1 MDHSSLS
8 PLLTHLAALRRRA
21 LGLTI
26 CSALALGLAAGLMSV
41 LLWVLLEALF
51 FLSPPWR
58 TGLGLL
64 ALLSTGGMLAF
75 ALRRHLPVLLSQHR
89 FALFVE
95 RRCPPLQQRL
105 ISALELSDADS
116 AQHSPALLAAVR
128 ERAAELLR
136 AANPAQILDR
146 RPLYAYLR
154 LLGGAAAV
162 VLFCGALFGD
172 DLAQAAQR
180 CAHPLTAYERPP
192 RTLITVRPGNLE
204 IIKGEDATLQVH
216 FAGDKPRRARIVRR
230 ASAEAPYQI
239 EELVV
244 DRADSVT
251 YTFPQVQQS
260 FRYAIAVGDDRSPEY
275 EVRVID
281 PPAVKRLRLHYQYP
295 AYSRLPDRIE
305 EEGGDIQGLPG
316 TRVALEV
323 TANKPLSKAALVL
336 DDTLSLAAQLDG
348 ATARIA
354 LQIERPG
361 AYHIDLVDRKGAT
374 NRDPIR
380 YAIQMREDQKP
391 VVAITDP
398 GRDSDLP
405 ESLKVLLKAEASDDF
420 SVEEI
425 ALVYRVNNGSEQ
437 RRALPINPQR
447 EVLVSH
453 IWDLSAA
460 NLQLS
465 SGRSLLPEDR
475 IYYHLE
481 ALDNNQ
487 VAGPQ
492 KGQSR
497 QYVLRFPSLYE
508 LYSET
513 DQAQEEQLSSLEEL
527 AAEGQAHQEYIERV
541 RRELLKSEE
550 LSWEQKKELEST
562 LAAEAERARAV
573 EELAAELE
581 KTIDSMQDEGT
592 GSEELLDKLNH
603 IRELMGDIATPE
615 MQQALADLQKAA
627 TDPDP
632 RILAEALKRFNEDQ
646 QAFQQRL
653 DRTIAL
659 LEQVRTEQQLRA
671 IVEQAAELARRQSQI
686 NRELADGQSGLRQQL
701 QEGSLQRDTER
712 LAEQLQELSDSTAEQ
727 NPALSE
733 QLAHRAEDIETK
745 ALSERMRQMV
755 RQMRAKSPGEAQQT
769 GQALA
774 ADLDA
779 LAEDLQQMQDEYL
792 AAEKD
797 QLSREL
803 RRAMRDLVQLSQ
815 RQESLFTDARAQDG
829 STTRLSGSAELTV
842 EASPKSERTEVQFA
856 LMQGTSQ
863 VVERIAAVGRR
874 TLALTPNLS
883 ATIGYALREM
893 HDAAQRLGQRDVQG
907 AHHFQRKAMRYLNET
922 ALLLRESLDNL
933 AKAQTPSAFAE
944 AMQQLLGLSEQQSH
958 LNQASE
964 QAMGQMP
971 GPSLQQQIARL
982 SAQQQGLMQALDEIS
997 RSLRGY
1003 RGAQQRVQAIQDEM
1017 RDVLADLQRGRLTQ
1031 RTRQNQER
1039 IYQRMLDASRS
1050 IHSRG
1055 FDEKRRSITAT
1066 DQPYTGPTALPADRG
1081 QTPNLWREALRQA
1094 LAGPYPEEYRAL
1106 LRRYYDQIYQDLQT
1120 REAP

>member
-1 MDHSSLS
+1 MDHSPLS
-8 PLLTHLAALRRRA
+8 PLLTHLAALHRRA
-21 LGLTI
+21 LGLTL
-26 CSALALGLAAGLMSV
+26 CSTLTLALAAGLV
-41 LLWVLLEALF
+41 FALLWVLLEALF

-58 TGLGLL
+58 TGLGIL
-64 ALLSTGGMLAF
+64 ALLATGGVLAF
-75 ALRRHLPVLLSQHR
+75 ALRQHLPVLLSQHR

-105 ISALELSDADS
+105 ISALELSGTNPS
-116 AQHSPALLAAVR
+116 LHSPALLAAAS
-128 ERAAELLR
+128 ERAAALLR
-136 AANPAQILDR
+136 TADPAQILDR

-154 LLGGAAAV
+154 LLGGAVAV
-162 VLFCGALFGD
+162 ALLCGALFGD
-172 DLAQAAQR
+172 DLTQAAQR

-192 RTLITVRPGNLE
+192 RTLITVQPGDLE
-204 IIKGEDATLQVH
+204 VVKGEDATLQVY

-230 ASAEAPYQI
+230 PSAEAPYQI

-251 YTFPQVQQS
+251 YTFPQVQRS
-260 FRYAIAVGDDRSPEY
+260 FRYAIAVGNDRSPEY

-316 TRVALEV
+316 TRVAFQI
-323 TANKPLSKAALVL
+323 AASKPLSKAALVL
-336 DDTLSLAAQLDG
+336 DDTLSLSAQLDG
-348 ATARIA
+348 ATARVA
-354 LQIERPG
+354 FQIERTG
-361 AYHIDLVDRKGAT
+361 AYHIALVDRKGAT

-380 YAIQMREDQKP
+380 YAIQVREDQKP
-391 VVAITDP
+391 EVALVDP

-425 ALVYRVNNGSEQ
+425 ALVYRVNNGPEQ

-460 NLQLS
+460 NL
-465 SGRSLLPEDR
+465 LPEDR
-475 IYYHLE
+475 IYYQLE

-487 VAGPQ
+487 VSGPQ

-508 LYSET
+508 LYSEA
-513 DQAQEEQLSSLEEL
+513 DQAQGKQLSSLEEL

-541 RRELLKSEE
+541 RRELLKREE

-592 GSEELLDKLNH
+592 GTEELLDKLDH

-627 TDPDP
+627 SNPDP
-632 RILAEALKRFNEDQ
+632 QALADALKRFNEDQ

-701 QEGSLQRDTER
+701 QEASLQRDTER
-712 LAEQLQELSDSTAEQ
+712 LAEQLQELSASTAEQ
-727 NPALSE
+727 NPALAE
-733 QLAHRAEDIETK
+733 QLAHRAEDVESKT
-745 ALSERMRQMV
+745 LSERMRQMV
-755 RQMRAKSPGEAQQT
+755 RQMRAKSQGAAQQT

-779 LAEDLQQMQDEYL
+779 LAEDLQQLQDEYL

-815 RQESLFTDARAQDG
+815 RQESLFADARAQD
-829 STTRLSGSAELTV
+829 
-842 EASPKSERTEVQFA
+842 QFA
-856 LMQGTSQ
+856 LLQGTSQ
-863 VVERIAAVGRR
+863 VVERIAAVGQR
-874 TLALTPNLS
+874 TLALAPDLS
-883 ATIGYALREM
+883 ATIGYALRHM
-893 HDAAQRLGQRDVQG
+893 HDAAQRLGQRDAQG
-907 AHHFQRKAMRYLNET
+907 ALNPQRKAMRYLNET
-922 ALLLRESLDNL
+922 VLLLRESLDNL

-944 AMQQLLGLSEQQSH
+944 AMQQLLGLSEQQSQ

-971 GPSLQQQIARL
+971 GPGLQQQIARL

-997 RSLRGY
+997 RSLRGH
-1003 RGAQQRVQAIQDEM
+1003 RGAQQRVQAIQEEM
-1017 RDVLADLQRGRLTQ
+1017 RDVLADLQRGRLNQ

-1055 FDEKRRSITAT
+1055 FDEKRRSVTAT
-1066 DQPYTGPTALPADRG
+1066 DQPYAGPTALPADRG
-1081 QTPNLWREALRQA
+1081 QTPDLWREALRQA
-1094 LAGPYPEEYRAL
+1094 LAGPYPEEYRTL
-1106 LRRYYDQIYQDLQT
+1106 LRRYYDQIYQDLQE
-1120 REAP
+1120 RETP

>member
-1 MDHSSLS
+1 MDPLS
-8 PLLTHLAALRRRA
+8 PLLAHLAALRRRA

-26 CSALALGLAAGLMSV
+26 SSALALGLAAGLMSV
-41 LLWVLLEALF
+41 LLWVLLEAF
-51 FLSPPWR
+51 FFFTPPWR
-58 TGLGLL
+58 TSLGIL
-64 ALLSTGGMLAF
+64 ALLATGGALAF
-75 ALRRHLPVLLSQHR
+75 VLRRHLPVLLSQHR

-95 RRCPPLQQRL
+95 RRCTPLQQRL

-116 AQHSPALLAAVR
+116 AQHSPALLAATS
-128 ERAAELLR
+128 ERAAQLLR
-136 AANPAQILDR
+136 TADPSQILDR

-162 VLFCGALFGD
+162 ALLCGALFGD
-172 DLAQAAQR
+172 ELAQAAQR
-180 CAHPLTAYERPP
+180 CAHPLTTYERPP
-192 RTLITVRPGNLE
+192 RTLITVQPGDLE
-204 IIKGEDATLQVH
+204 VIKGDDATLQVH

-251 YTFPQVQQS
+251 YTFPQIQRS

-275 EVRVID
+275 EVRVIE
-281 PPAVKRLRLHYQYP
+281 PPAVTRLRLHYQYP
-295 AYSRLPDRIE
+295 AYSQLPDRIE
-305 EEGGDIQGLPG
+305 EEGGDIEGLPG
-316 TRVALEV
+316 TRVALEIA
-323 TANKPLSKAALVL
+323 TNKPLSKATLVL
-336 DDTLSLAAQLDG
+336 DDTLSIPAQLDA
-348 ATARIA
+348 ATARVA
-354 LQIERPG
+354 FQIERPG
-361 AYHIDLVDRKGAT
+361 AYHIALVDRKGAT

-380 YAIQMREDQKP
+380 YAIQMRTDQKP

-437 RRALPINPQR
+437 RLALPISPQR
-447 EVLVSH
+447 EVLISH

-460 NLQLS
+460 N
-465 SGRSLLPEDR
+465 LLPEDR

-508 LYSET
+508 LYSEA
-513 DQAQEEQLSSLEEL
+513 DQAQGEQLSSLEEL

-550 LSWEQKKELEST
+550 LSWEQKKELEAT
-562 LAAEAERARAV
+562 LEAEAERTRAV

-581 KTIDSMQDEGT
+581 KTIDSIKTEGT
-592 GSEELLDKLNH
+592 GSEELLDKLDH

-627 TDPDP
+627 SDPDP
-632 RILAEALKRFNEDQ
+632 QALAEALKRFNEDQ

-659 LEQVRTEQQLRA
+659 LEQVRAEQQLRA

-712 LAEQLQELSDSTAEQ
+712 LAEQLQDLSESTAEQ

-733 QLAHRAEDIETK
+733 QLAHRAEDIERK
-745 ALSERMRQMV
+745 ALAERMRQMV
-755 RQMRAKSPGEAQQT
+755 RQMRAKSPGAAQQS

-815 RQESLFTDARAQDG
+815 RQESLFADARAQD
-829 STTRLSGSAELTV
+829 
-842 EASPKSERTEVQFA
+842 QFA
-856 LMQGTSQ
+856 LLQGTSH

-874 TLALTPNLS
+874 TLALAPELS
-883 ATIGYALREM
+883 ATVGYALRDM

-907 AHHFQRKAMRYLNET
+907 ARHFQRKAMRYLNET
-922 ALLLRESLDNL
+922 VLLLRESLDNL

-944 AMQQLLGLSEQQSH
+944 AMQQLLGLSEQQSQ

-971 GPSLQQQIARL
+971 GPGLQQQIARL
-982 SAQQQGLMQALDEIS
+982 SAQQQGLMQALDEIA
-997 RSLRGY
+997 RSLRGH

-1017 RDVLADLQRGRLTQ
+1017 QDVLADLQRGRLTQ
-1031 RTRQNQER
+1031 RTQQNQER

-1066 DQPYTGPTALPADRG
+1066 DQPYAGPTASPTDRG
-1081 QTPNLWREALRQA
+1081 QTPDLWREALRQA

-1106 LRRYYDQIYQDLQT
+1106 LRRYYDQIYQDLQA

>member
-8 PLLTHLAALRRRA
+8 PLLAHLAALRRRA

-26 CSALALGLAAGLMSV
+26 SSALALGLAAGLMSV
-41 LLWVLLEALF
+41 LLWVLLEAF
-51 FLSPPWR
+51 FFFAPPWR
-58 TGLGLL
+58 TSLGIL
-64 ALLSTGGMLAF
+64 ALLATGGALAF
-75 ALRRHLPVLLSQHR
+75 VLRRHLPVLLSQHR

-95 RRCPPLQQRL
+95 RRCTPLQQRL
-105 ISALELSDADS
+105 ISALELSGTDQS
-116 AQHSPALLAAVR
+116 LHSPTLLAATS
-128 ERAAELLR
+128 ERAAQLLR
-136 AANPAQILDR
+136 TADPSQILDR
-146 RPLYAYLR
+146 RPLYTYLR
-154 LLGGAAAV
+154 LLGGSVAV
-162 VLFCGALFGD
+162 ALLCGALFGD
-172 DLAQAAQR
+172 ELAQAAQR

-192 RTLITVRPGNLE
+192 RTLITVQPGDLE
-204 IIKGEDATLQVH
+204 VIKGEDATLQVH

-230 ASAEAPYQI
+230 ASIEAPYQT

-251 YTFPQVQQS
+251 YTFPQVQRS

-275 EVRVID
+275 EVRVIE
-281 PPAVKRLRLHYQYP
+281 PPAVTRLRLHYQYP
-295 AYSRLPDRIE
+295 AYSQLPDRIE
-305 EEGGDIQGLPG
+305 EEGGDIEGLPG
-316 TRVALEV
+316 TRVALEIA
-323 TANKPLSKAALVL
+323 TNKPLSKATLVL
-336 DDTLSLAAQLDG
+336 DDTLSIPAQLDA
-348 ATARIA
+348 ATARVA
-354 LQIERPG
+354 FQIERPG
-361 AYHIDLVDRKGAT
+361 AYHIALVDRKGAT

-380 YAIQMREDQKP
+380 YAIQMRADQKP
-391 VVAITDP
+391 EVAITDP

-425 ALVYRVNNGSEQ
+425 ALVYRVNSGPEQ
-437 RRALPINPQR
+437 HLALPITPQR

-460 NLQLS
+460 N
-465 SGRSLLPEDR
+465 LLPEDR

-508 LYSET
+508 LYSEA
-513 DQAQEEQLSSLEEL
+513 DQSQEEQLSSLEEL

-562 LAAEAERARAV
+562 LEAEAERARAV

-581 KTIDSMQDEGT
+581 KTIDSMKTEGT
-592 GSEELLDKLNH
+592 GSEELLDKLDH

-627 TDPDP
+627 SNPDP
-632 RILAEALKRFNEDQ
+632 QALAEALKRFNEDQ

-712 LAEQLQELSDSTAEQ
+712 LAEQLQDLSESTAEQ

-733 QLAHRAEDIETK
+733 QLAHRAEDIERK
-745 ALSERMRQMV
+745 ALAERMRQMV
-755 RQMRAKSPGEAQQT
+755 RQMRAKSPGAAQQS

-815 RQESLFTDARAQDG
+815 RQESLFADARAQD
-829 STTRLSGSAELTV
+829 
-842 EASPKSERTEVQFA
+842 QFA
-856 LMQGTSQ
+856 LMQGTSH

-874 TLALTPNLS
+874 TLALAPELS
-883 ATIGYALREM
+883 ATVGYALRDM

-922 ALLLRESLDNL
+922 VLLLRESLDNL

-944 AMQQLLGLSEQQSH
+944 AMQQLLGLSEQQSQ

-971 GPSLQQQIARL
+971 GPGLQQQIARL
-982 SAQQQGLMQALDEIS
+982 SAQQQGLMQALDEIA
-997 RSLRGY
+997 RSLRGH
-1003 RGAQQRVQAIQDEM
+1003 RGAQQRVQAIQEEM

-1066 DQPYTGPTALPADRG
+1066 DQPYAGPTASPTDRG
-1081 QTPNLWREALRQA
+1081 QTPDLWREALRQA

-1106 LRRYYDQIYQDLQT
+1106 LRRYYDQIYQDLQA

>member
-8 PLLTHLAALRRRA
+8 PLLAHLAALRRRA
-21 LGLTI
+21 LGLTL
-26 CSALALGLAAGLMSV
+26 CSTLALALAAGLV
-41 LLWVLLEALF
+41 FALLWVLLEALF

-58 TGLGLL
+58 TGLGIL
-64 ALLSTGGMLAF
+64 ALLGTGGALAF
-75 ALRRHLPVLLSQHR
+75 ALKRHLPVLLSQHR

-105 ISALELSDADS
+105 ISTLELSGTDPS
-116 AQHSPALLAAVR
+116 LHSPALLAAAS
-128 ERAAELLR
+128 ERAAAFLR
-136 AANPAQILDR
+136 AADPAQILDR

-154 LLGGAAAV
+154 LLGGAAAL
-162 VLFCGALFGD
+162 VLLCGSLFGD

-180 CAHPLTAYERPP
+180 CAHPLTTYERPP
-192 RTLITVRPGNLE
+192 RTLIAVQPGDLE
-204 IIKGEDATLQVH
+204 VIKGDDATLQVY

-230 ASAEAPYQI
+230 PSTEAPYQI

-251 YTFPQVQQS
+251 YIFPQVQRS

-354 LQIERPG
+354 LQIERTG

-380 YAIQMREDQKP
+380 YAIQVREDQKP

-447 EVLVSH
+447 EMLVSH

-460 NLQLS
+460 N
-465 SGRSLLPEDR
+465 LLPEDR

-487 VAGPQ
+487 VSGPQ

-508 LYSET
+508 LYSEA

-581 KTIDSMQDEGT
+581 KTIDSMKDEGT
-592 GSEELLDKLNH
+592 GSEELLDKLDH

-615 MQQALADLQKAA
+615 MQQALAELQKAA

-632 RILAEALKRFNEDQ
+632 QALADALKRFNEDQ

-686 NRELADGQSGLRQQL
+686 NHELAAGQSGLRQQL

-712 LAEQLQELSDSTAEQ
+712 LAEQLRELSASTAEQ

-733 QLAHRAEDIETK
+733 QLARRAEDVESK

-755 RQMRAKSPGEAQQT
+755 RQMRAKSPDAAQQT

-779 LAEDLQQMQDEYL
+779 LAEDLQQLQDDYL
-792 AAEKD
+792 AGEKD

-815 RQESLFTDARAQDG
+815 RQESLFADARAQD
-829 STTRLSGSAELTV
+829 
-842 EASPKSERTEVQFA
+842 QFA
-856 LMQGTSQ
+856 LVQGTSQ

-874 TLALTPNLS
+874 TLALAPDMS

-893 HDAAQRLGQRDVQG
+893 HDAALRLGQRDVQR
-907 AHHFQRKAMRYLNET
+907 ARHPQRKAMRYLNET
-922 ALLLRESLDNL
+922 VLLLRESLDNL

-944 AMQQLLGLSEQQSH
+944 AMQQLLGLSEQQSQ

-997 RSLRGY
+997 RSLRGH
-1003 RGAQQRVQAIQDEM
+1003 RGAQQRVQAIRDEM
-1017 RDVLADLQRGRLTQ
+1017 RDVLTDLQRGRLTQ

-1066 DQPYTGPTALPADRG
+1066 DQPYTGPTALPTDRG
-1081 QTPNLWREALRQA
+1081 QPPDLWREALRQA

>member
-1 MDHSSLS
+1 MANPHLQPILA
-8 PLLTHLAALRRRA
+8 PLTALRRRA
-21 LGLTI
+21 FV
-26 CSALALGLAAGLMSV
+26 LALGSGVALCLAAGLGLG

-58 TGLGLL
+58 TGLGAL
-64 ALLSTGGMLAF
+64 ALLATGGVLAF

-105 ISALELSDADS
+105 ISALELSDTAS
-116 AQHSPALLAAVR
+116 TLHSPALLAAAS
-128 ERAAELLR
+128 EQAAALLR
-136 AANPAQILDR
+136 AADPSQILDR
-146 RPLYAYLR
+146 GPLHTYLR
-154 LLGGAAAV
+154 LLGGVAAV
-162 VLFCGALFGD
+162 VLLCGVLFGD
-172 DLAQAAQR
+172 ELAQAAQR

-192 RTLITVRPGNLE
+192 RTLITVQPGDLE
-204 IIKGEDATLQVH
+204 IVKGEDATLQVH
-216 FAGDKPRRARIVRR
+216 FAGHKPRRARIVRR
-230 ASAEAPYQI
+230 ASAEAPYQS

-251 YTFPQVQQS
+251 YTFPQVQRS

-281 PPAVKRLRLHYQYP
+281 PPAVKHLRLHYQYP
-295 AYSRLPDRIE
+295 AYSQLPDRIE

-316 TRVALEV
+316 TRVTLEIA
-323 TANKPLSKAALVL
+323 ANKPLSKAAMVL
-336 DDTLSLAAQLDG
+336 DNTLSLSAQLDG
-348 ATARIA
+348 ATARVA
-354 LQIERPG
+354 FQIERPG
-361 AYHIDLVDRKGAT
+361 AYHIALVDRKGVQ

-380 YAIQMREDQKP
+380 YAIQVREDQKP
-391 VVAITDP
+391 EVAIVDP

-405 ESLKVLLKAEASDDF
+405 ESLKVLLKAEATDDF

-425 ALVYRVNNGSEQ
+425 ALVYRVNSGPEQ
-437 RRALPINPQR
+437 HRALPISPQR

-460 NLQLS
+460 
-465 SGRSLLPEDR
+465 SLLPEDR

-481 ALDNNQ
+481 AFDNNQ

-508 LYSET
+508 LYSEA
-513 DQAQEEQLSSLEEL
+513 DQAQGEQLSSLEEL
-527 AAEGQAHQEYIERV
+527 ATQGQAHQEYIERV

-550 LSWEQKKELEST
+550 LSWEQKKELEAT

-581 KTIDSMQDEGT
+581 KTIDSMKAEGT
-592 GSEELLDKLNH
+592 GSEELLDKLDH

-627 TDPDP
+627 SNPDP
-632 RILAEALKRFNEDQ
+632 QALADALKRFNEDQ

-701 QEGSLQRDTER
+701 QEASLQRDTER
-712 LAEQLQELSDSTAEQ
+712 LAEQLQELSASTAEQ
-727 NPALSE
+727 NPALAE
-733 QLAHRAEDIETK
+733 QLAHRAEDIESKT
-745 ALSERMRQMV
+745 LSERMRQMV
-755 RQMRAKSPGEAQQT
+755 RQMRAKSQGAAQQT

-774 ADLDA
+774 ADLDS
-779 LAEDLQQMQDEYL
+779 LAENLQQLQDEYL

-815 RQESLFTDARAQDG
+815 RQESLFADARAQD
-829 STTRLSGSAELTV
+829 
-842 EASPKSERTEVQFA
+842 QFA
-856 LMQGTSQ
+856 LLQGTSQ
-863 VVERIAAVGRR
+863 VVERIAAVGQR
-874 TLALTPNLS
+874 TLALAPDLS
-883 ATIGYALREM
+883 ATIGYALRHM
-893 HDAAQRLGQRDVQG
+893 HDAAQRLGQRDAQG
-907 AHHFQRKAMRYLNET
+907 ALNPQRKAMRYLNET
-922 ALLLRESLDNL
+922 VLLLRESLDNL

-944 AMQQLLGLSEQQSH
+944 AMQQLLGLSEQQSQ

-971 GPSLQQQIARL
+971 GPGLQQQIARL

-997 RSLRGY
+997 RSLRGH
-1003 RGAQQRVQAIQDEM
+1003 RGAQQRVQAIQGEM
-1017 RDVLADLQRGRLTQ
+1017 RDVLADLQRGRLNQ

-1066 DQPYTGPTALPADRG
+1066 DQPYAGPAALPADRG
-1081 QTPNLWREALRQA
+1081 QTPDLWREALRQA

-1106 LRRYYDQIYQDLQT
+1106 LRRYYDQIYQDLQE

>member
-1 MDHSSLS
+1 MDHSALS

-26 CSALALGLAAGLMSV
+26 CSALALGLAAGLVSV

-51 FLSPPWR
+51 FLSPLWR
-58 TGLGLL
+58 TGLGIL
-64 ALLSTGGMLAF
+64 AFLATGGVLAF
-75 ALRRHLPVLLSQHR
+75 ALKRHLPVLLSQHR

-116 AQHSPALLAAVR
+116 ARHSPALLAAVR

-154 LLGGAAAV
+154 LLGGATAV
-162 VLFCGALFGD
+162 ALLCGALFGD

-192 RTLITVRPGNLE
+192 RTLITIQPGDLE
-204 IIKGEDATLQVH
+204 VIKGDDATLQVH
-216 FAGDKPRRARIVRR
+216 FAGDKPRRARIERR
-230 ASAEAPYQI
+230 PSAEAPYQT

-244 DRADSVT
+244 DRADSVA
-251 YTFPQVQQS
+251 YTFPQVQRS

-295 AYSRLPDRIE
+295 AYSQLPDRIE

-316 TRVALEV
+316 TRVALEIA
-323 TANKPLSKAALVL
+323 ANKPLSKATLVL
-336 DDTLSLAAQLDG
+336 DDTLSVAAQLDG
-348 ATARIA
+348 ATARVA
-354 LQIERPG
+354 FQIDRPG
-361 AYHIDLVDRKGAT
+361 AYHIALVDRKGAT

-380 YAIQMREDQKP
+380 YAIQVREDQKP
-391 VVAITDP
+391 VVAIVDP

-420 SVEEI
+420 SVEKI

-437 RRALPINPQR
+437 RRALPINPSAELRSKPQR
-447 EVLVSH
+447 EVLISH

-460 NLQLS
+460 N
-465 SGRSLLPEDR
+465 LLPEDR

-508 LYSET
+508 LYSEA
-513 DQAQEEQLSSLEEL
+513 DQAQEEQLSSLDEL

-592 GSEELLDKLNH
+592 GSEELLDKLDH

-627 TDPDP
+627 SDPDP
-632 RILAEALKRFNEDQ
+632 RVLAEALKRFNEDQ

-712 LAEQLQELSDSTAEQ
+712 LAEQLRELSDSTAEQ

-733 QLAHRAEDIETK
+733 QLSQRAEDVERK
-745 ALSERMRQMV
+745 ALAERMRQMV
-755 RQMRAKSPGEAQQT
+755 RQMRAKSPGAAQQS

-774 ADLDA
+774 EDLDA

-815 RQESLFTDARAQDG
+815 RQESLFADARAQD
-829 STTRLSGSAELTV
+829 
-842 EASPKSERTEVQFA
+842 QFA
-856 LMQGTSQ
+856 LMQGTSH

-874 TLALTPNLS
+874 TLALAPDLR
-883 ATIGYALREM
+883 ATVGYALRDM
-893 HDAAQRLGQRDVQG
+893 QHAAQRLGQRDVQG
-907 AHHFQRKAMRYLNET
+907 ARHFQRKAMRYINET
-922 ALLLRESLDNL
+922 VLLLRESLDNL

-944 AMQQLLGLSEQQSH
+944 AMQQLLGLSEQQSQ

-971 GPSLQQQIARL
+971 GPALQRQVARL
-982 SAQQQGLMQALDEIS
+982 SAQQQGLMRALDEIA
-997 RSLRGY
+997 RSLRGH

-1055 FDEKRRSITAT
+1055 FDEKRRSITAI
-1066 DQPYTGPTALPADRG
+1066 DQPYAGPTTLTADRG
-1081 QTPNLWREALRQA
+1081 QTPDLWREALRQA

-1106 LRRYYDQIYQDLQT
+1106 LRRYYDQIYQDLQV
-1120 REAP
+1120 RESP

>member
-26 CSALALGLAAGLMSV
+26 CSALALALAAGLMSV

-51 FLSPPWR
+51 FFSPPWR
-58 TGLGLL
+58 TGLGVL
-64 ALLSTGGMLAF
+64 ALLATGGVLAF
-75 ALRRHLPVLLSQHR
+75 ALKRHLPVLLSQHR

-105 ISALELSDADS
+105 ISALELSDTAPS
-116 AQHSPALLAAVR
+116 FHSPALLAAVR
-128 ERAAELLR
+128 ERATALLR
-136 AANPAQILDR
+136 TANPAQILDR

-162 VLFCGALFGD
+162 VLLCGALFGN
-172 DLAQAAQR
+172 DLVQAAQR

-192 RTLITVRPGNLE
+192 RTLITVQPGNLE
-204 IIKGEDATLQVH
+204 IIKGDDATLQVH
-216 FAGDKPRRARIVRR
+216 FAGDKPRRARIERR
-230 ASAEAPYQI
+230 PSAEAPYQT

-244 DRADSVT
+244 DRADSVA
-251 YTFPQVQQS
+251 YTFPQVQRS

-295 AYSRLPDRIE
+295 AYSQLPDRIE

-316 TRVALEV
+316 TRVALEIA
-323 TANKPLSKAALVL
+323 ANKPLSKATLVL
-336 DDTLSLAAQLDG
+336 DDTLSIAAQLDG
-348 ATARIA
+348 ATARVA
-354 LQIERPG
+354 FQIDRPG
-361 AYHIDLVDRKGAT
+361 AYHITLVDRKGAT

-380 YAIQMREDQKP
+380 YAIQVREDQKP
-391 VVAITDP
+391 EVAIVDP

-437 RRALPINPQR
+437 RRALPINPSAELRTSASSVESSKPQR
-447 EVLVSH
+447 EVLISY

-460 NLQLS
+460 N
-465 SGRSLLPEDR
+465 LLPEDR

-487 VAGPQ
+487 VSGPQ

-508 LYSET
+508 LYSEA
-513 DQAQEEQLSSLEEL
+513 DQAQEEQLSSLDEL

-592 GSEELLDKLNH
+592 GSEELLDKLDH

-627 TDPDP
+627 SNPDP
-632 RILAEALKRFNEDQ
+632 RVLAEALKRFNEDQ

-733 QLAHRAEDIETK
+733 QLAHRAEDVENK

-779 LAEDLQQMQDEYL
+779 LAEDLQQMQDEYR

-803 RRAMRDLVQLSQ
+803 RRAMRALVQLSQ
-815 RQESLFTDARAQDG
+815 RQESLFADARAQD
-829 STTRLSGSAELTV
+829 
-842 EASPKSERTEVQFA
+842 QFA

-874 TLALTPNLS
+874 TLALAPDLR
-883 ATIGYALREM
+883 ATVGYALRDM
-893 HDAAQRLGQRDVQG
+893 QHAAQRLGQRDVQG
-907 AHHFQRKAMRYLNET
+907 ARHFQRKAMRYINET
-922 ALLLRESLDNL
+922 VLLLRESLDNL

-944 AMQQLLGLSEQQSH
+944 AMQQLLGLSEQQSQ

-971 GPSLQQQIARL
+971 GPALQRQVARL
-982 SAQQQGLMQALDEIS
+982 SAQQQGLMRALDEIA
-997 RSLRGY
+997 RSLRGH

-1066 DQPYTGPTALPADRG
+1066 DQPYAGPTTLPADRG
-1081 QTPNLWREALRQA
+1081 QTPDLWREALRQA

-1106 LRRYYDQIYQDLQT
+1106 LRRYYDQIYQDLQA

>member
-26 CSALALGLAAGLMSV
+26 FSALALGLAAGLMSV

-51 FLSPPWR
+51 FFSPPWR
-58 TGLGLL
+58 TGLGIL
-64 ALLSTGGMLAF
+64 ALLATGGTLAF
-75 ALRRHLPVLLSQHR
+75 ALKRHLPVLLSQHR

-105 ISALELSDADS
+105 ISALELSDTDPS
-116 AQHSPALLAAVR
+116 LHSPALLAAAS
-128 ERAAELLR
+128 ERAAALLR

-146 RPLYAYLR
+146 QPLYAYLR
-154 LLGGAAAV
+154 LLGSATAV
-162 VLFCGALFGD
+162 VLLCGALFGN

-216 FAGDKPRRARIVRR
+216 FAGDKPRRARIARR

-251 YTFPQVQQS
+251 YTFPQVQRS
-260 FRYAIAVGDDRSPEY
+260 FHYAIAVGDDRSPEY

-295 AYSRLPDRIE
+295 AYSQLPDRIE
-305 EEGGDIQGLPG
+305 EESGDIQGLPG
-316 TRVALEV
+316 TRVALEI

-354 LQIERPG
+354 LQIERTG

-380 YAIQMREDQKP
+380 YAIQVREDQKP

-405 ESLKVLLKAEASDDF
+405 EALKVLLKAEASDDF

-425 ALVYRVNNGSEQ
+425 ALVYRVNNSPEQ
-437 RRALPINPQR
+437 RQVLSINPQR
-447 EVLVSH
+447 EVLVSY

-460 NLQLS
+460 N
-465 SGRSLLPEDR
+465 LLPEDR

-508 LYSET
+508 LYAEA

-592 GSEELLDKLNH
+592 GSEELLDKLDH

-615 MQQALADLQKAA
+615 MQQALAELQKAA

-632 RILAEALKRFNEDQ
+632 QALADALKRFNEDQ

-671 IVEQAAELARRQSQI
+671 IVEQAEELARRQSQI

-712 LAEQLQELSDSTAEQ
+712 LAEQLQELSASTAEQ

-733 QLAHRAEDIETK
+733 QLAHRAEDVENK
-745 ALSERMRQMV
+745 ALAERMRQMV
-755 RQMRAKSPGEAQQT
+755 RQMRAKSPSAAQQT

-815 RQESLFTDARAQDG
+815 RQESLFGNARAEDG
-829 STTRLSGSAELTV
+829 STEL
-842 EASPKSERTEVQFA
+842 AQVQFA

-874 TLALTPNLS
+874 TLALAPNLS

-907 AHHFQRKAMRYLNET
+907 ARHPQRKAMRYLNET
-922 ALLLRESLDNL
+922 VLLLRESLDNL

-944 AMQQLLGLSEQQSH
+944 AMQQLLGLSEQQSQ

-964 QAMGQMP
+964 QAMGRMP

-997 RSLRGY
+997 RSLRGH
-1003 RGAQQRVQAIQDEM
+1003 RGAQQRVQVIQDEM

-1066 DQPYTGPTALPADRG
+1066 DQPYAGPTALPTDRG
-1081 QTPNLWREALRQA
+1081 QTPDLWREALRQA

-1106 LRRYYDQIYQDLQT
+1106 LRRYYDQIYQDLQA

>member
-1 MDHSSLS
+1 MQ
-8 PLLTHLAALRRRA
+8 P
-21 LGLTI
+21 
-26 CSALALGLAAGLMSV
+26 LALPSKSIARV
-41 LLWVLLEALF
+41 RTT
-51 FLSPPWR
+51 SP
-58 TGLGLL
+58 
-64 ALLSTGGMLAF
+64 
-75 ALRRHLPVLLSQHR
+75 
-89 FALFVE
+89 
-95 RRCPPLQQRL
+95 
-105 ISALELSDADS
+105 
-116 AQHSPALLAAVR
+116 SPIA
-128 ERAAELLR
+128 
-136 AANPAQILDR
+136 
-146 RPLYAYLR
+146 
-154 LLGGAAAV
+154 
-162 VLFCGALFGD
+162 
-172 DLAQAAQR
+172 
-180 CAHPLTAYERPP
+180 
-192 RTLITVRPGNLE
+192 
-204 IIKGEDATLQVH
+204 
-216 FAGDKPRRARIVRR
+216 RARQT
-230 ASAEAPYQI
+230 ATPSATP
-239 EELVV
+239 
-244 DRADSVT
+244 
-251 YTFPQVQQS
+251 
-260 FRYAIAVGDDRSPEY
+260 
-275 EVRVID
+275 
-281 PPAVKRLRLHYQYP
+281 
-295 AYSRLPDRIE
+295 
-305 EEGGDIQGLPG
+305 
-316 TRVALEV
+316 
-323 TANKPLSKAALVL
+323 SKCA
-336 DDTLSLAAQLDG
+336 
-348 ATARIA
+348 
-354 LQIERPG
+354 
-361 AYHIDLVDRKGAT
+361 K
-374 NRDPIR
+374 
-380 YAIQMREDQKP
+380 DQKP

-420 SVEEI
+420 SVEKI
-425 ALVYRVNNGSEQ
+425 ALVYQVNNGPEQ
-437 RRALPINPQR
+437 HRALPINPQR

-460 NLQLS
+460 NL
-465 SGRSLLPEDR
+465 LPEDR

-487 VAGPQ
+487 VSGPQ

-508 LYSET
+508 LYSEA

-581 KTIDSMQDEGT
+581 KTIDSMKDEGT
-592 GSEELLDKLNH
+592 GSEDLLDKLDH

-632 RILAEALKRFNEDQ
+632 QALADALKRFNEDQ

-712 LAEQLQELSDSTAEQ
+712 LAEQLQELSASTAEQ

-733 QLAHRAEDIETK
+733 QLAHRAEDVESK
-745 ALSERMRQMV
+745 ALAERMRQMV
-755 RQMRAKSPGEAQQT
+755 RQMRAKSPSAAQQT

-779 LAEDLQQMQDEYL
+779 LAEDLQQMQDAYL
-792 AAEKD
+792 AGEKD

-815 RQESLFTDARAQDG
+815 RQESLFADASAQD
-829 STTRLSGSAELTV
+829 
-842 EASPKSERTEVQFA
+842 QFA

-874 TLALTPNLS
+874 TLALAPDMS

-907 AHHFQRKAMRYLNET
+907 ARASPEEGHALSQRDRSTPAREPRQPRQGADPFGLCRGHAAVARPLRT
-922 ALLLRESLDNL
+922 AEP
-933 AKAQTPSAFAE
+933 AQPSIRTGHGPDCPA
-944 AMQQLLGLSEQQSH
+944 LHSSSKSR
-958 LNQASE
+958 AS
-964 QAMGQMP
+964 AP
-971 GPSLQQQIARL
+971 
-982 SAQQQGLMQALDEIS
+982 QQQGLMQALDEIA
-997 RSLRGY
+997 RSLRGH

-1017 RDVLADLQRGRLTQ
+1017 RDVLADLQRGRLNQ

-1055 FDEKRRSITAT
+1055 FDEKRRSITAI
-1066 DQPYTGPTALPADRG
+1066 DQPYAGPTALPATRG
-1081 QTPNLWREALRQA
+1081 QTPDLWREALRQA

>member
-1 MDHSSLS
+1 MDHSSLP

-58 TGLGLL
+58 TGLGIL
-64 ALLSTGGMLAF
+64 ALLATGGVLAF
-75 ALRRHLPVLLSQHR
+75 ALKRHLPVLLSQHR

-116 AQHSPALLAAVR
+116 TRHSPALLTAAS
-128 ERAAELLR
+128 ERAVALLR
-136 AANPAQILDR
+136 VANPAQILDR

-154 LLGGAAAV
+154 LLGGAVAIA
-162 VLFCGALFGD
+162 LLCGALFGD

-192 RTLITVRPGNLE
+192 RTLITVQPGDLE
-204 IIKGEDATLQVH
+204 VIKGDDATLQVH
-216 FAGDKPRRARIVRR
+216 FAGDKPRRARIERR
-230 ASAEAPYQI
+230 PSAEAPYQT

-244 DRADSVT
+244 DRADSVA
-251 YTFPQVQQS
+251 YTFPQVQRS

-295 AYSRLPDRIE
+295 AYSQLPDRIE

-316 TRVALEV
+316 TRVALEIA
-323 TANKPLSKAALVL
+323 ANKPLSKATLVL
-336 DDTLSLAAQLDG
+336 DDTLSIAARLDG
-348 ATARIA
+348 ATARVA
-354 LQIERPG
+354 FQIERTG
-361 AYHIDLVDRKGAT
+361 AYHIALVDRKGAT

-380 YAIQMREDQKP
+380 YAIQVREDQKP
-391 VVAITDP
+391 VVAIVDP

-437 RRALPINPQR
+437 RRALPISPSAPQR
-447 EVLVSH
+447 EVLISH

-460 NLQLS
+460 N
-465 SGRSLLPEDR
+465 LLPEDR

-508 LYSET
+508 LYSEA
-513 DQAQEEQLSSLEEL
+513 DQAQEEQLSSLDEL

-592 GSEELLDKLNH
+592 GSEELLDKLDH

-627 TDPDP
+627 SNPDS
-632 RILAEALKRFNEDQ
+632 RVLAEALKRFNEDQ

-712 LAEQLQELSDSTAEQ
+712 LAEQLQDLSDSTAEQ

-733 QLAHRAEDIETK
+733 QLAHRAEDVERK
-745 ALSERMRQMV
+745 ALAERMRQMV
-755 RQMRAKSPGEAQQT
+755 RQMRAKSPGAAQQS

-792 AAEKD
+792 TGEKD

-815 RQESLFTDARAQDG
+815 RQESLFADARAQD
-829 STTRLSGSAELTV
+829 
-842 EASPKSERTEVQFA
+842 QFA
-856 LMQGTSQ
+856 LMQGTSH

-874 TLALTPNLS
+874 TLALAPDLR
-883 ATIGYALREM
+883 ATVGYALRDM
-893 HDAAQRLGQRDVQG
+893 QHAAQRLGQRDVQG
-907 AHHFQRKAMRYLNET
+907 ARHFQRKAMRYLNET
-922 ALLLRESLDNL
+922 VLLLRESLDNL

-944 AMQQLLGLSEQQSH
+944 AMQQLLGLSEQQSQ

-982 SAQQQGLMQALDEIS
+982 SAQQRGLMQALDEIA
-997 RSLRGY
+997 RSLRGH

-1066 DQPYTGPTALPADRG
+1066 DQPYAGPTTLTADRE
-1081 QTPNLWREALRQA
+1081 QPPDLWREALRQA

-1106 LRRYYDQIYQDLQT
+1106 LRRYYDQIYQDLQV

>member
-1 MDHSSLS
+1 MLNSTSLPS
-8 PLLTHLAALRRRA
+8 LLAHLRRRA
-21 LGLTI
+21 VLLTA
-26 CSALALGLAAGLMSV
+26 CAALALALAVGLGLA

-51 FLSPPWR
+51 FLAPPWR
-58 TGLGLL
+58 TGLGVL
-64 ALLSTGGMLAF
+64 ALVGTGSALAF
-75 ALRRHLPVLLSQHR
+75 FLRRHLPVLLSPHR

-105 ISALELSDADS
+105 ISALELSDADATS
-116 AQHSPALLAAVR
+116 HSPELLAAATDQAV
-128 ERAAELLR
+128 ALLR

-146 RPLYAYLR
+146 RPLYAQLR
-154 LLGGAAAV
+154 LLGGSVAV
-162 VLFCGALFGD
+162 VLLGGILWSD

-192 RTLITVRPGNLE
+192 RTLITVQPGNLE
-204 IIKGEDATLQVH
+204 IVKGDDATLQVH
-216 FAGDKPRRARIVRR
+216 FAGDKPRRARIMRR
-230 ASAEAPYQI
+230 ASTEAPYQI

-244 DRADSVT
+244 DRADSVA
-251 YTFPQVQQS
+251 YAFPRVQRS

-295 AYSRLPDRIE
+295 AYSELPDRIE
-305 EEGGDIQGLPG
+305 EGGGDIEGLPG
-316 TRVALEV
+316 TRVSLEIA
-323 TANKPLSKAALVL
+323 ANKSLSKATLVL
-336 DDTLSLAAQLDG
+336 DDTLSIAAQLDG
-348 ATARIA
+348 ATARVA
-354 LQIERPG
+354 FQIERTG
-361 AYHIDLVDRKGAT
+361 AYHIALVDRKGAT

-437 RRALPINPQR
+437 RLALPINPSAELRTSASSVESSKPQR
-447 EVLVSH
+447 EVLISH

-460 NLQLS
+460 NLRLS

-481 ALDNNQ
+481 AFDNNQ

-508 LYSET
+508 LYSEA

-527 AAEGQAHQEYIERV
+527 AAEGQAHQEYIEQV

-562 LAAEAERARAV
+562 LTAEAERARAV

-581 KTIDSMQDEGT
+581 KTIDAMQDEGT
-592 GSEELLDKLNH
+592 GSEELLDKLDH

-627 TDPDP
+627 SNPDP
-632 RILAEALKRFNEDQ
+632 QALAEALKRFNEDQ

-712 LAEQLQELSDSTAEQ
+712 LAEQLQDLSDSTAEQ

-733 QLAHRAEDIETK
+733 QLAHRSEDIERK
-745 ALSERMRQMV
+745 ALAERMRQMV
-755 RQMRAKSPGEAQQT
+755 RQMRAKSPSAAQQS

-792 AAEKD
+792 AGAKD

-815 RQESLFTDARAQDG
+815 RQESLFGDSRAED
-829 STTRLSGSAELTV
+829 
-842 EASPKSERTEVQFA
+842 QFA
-856 LMQGTSQ
+856 LMQGTSH

-874 TLALTPNLS
+874 TLALAPELS
-883 ATIGYALREM
+883 ATVGYALRDM
-893 HDAAQRLGQRDVQG
+893 QHAAQRLGQRDVQG

-922 ALLLRESLDNL
+922 VLLLRESLDNL

-944 AMQQLLGLSEQQSH
+944 AMQQLLGLSEQQSQ

-971 GPSLQQQIARL
+971 GSGLQQQIARL
-982 SAQQQGLMQALDEIS
+982 SAQQRGLMQALDEVA
-997 RSLRGY
+997 RSLRGH

-1066 DQPYTGPTALPADRG
+1066 DQPYAGPTALPADRR
-1081 QTPNLWREALRQA
+1081 QTPDLWREALRQA

-1106 LRRYYDQIYQDLQT
+1106 LRRYYDQIYQDLQAARLSLPKS
-1120 REAP
+1120 RESP

>member
-26 CSALALGLAAGLMSV
+26 FSALALGLAAGLVSV

-58 TGLGLL
+58 TGLGIL
-64 ALLSTGGMLAF
+64 ALLATGGALAF
-75 ALRRHLPVLLSQHR
+75 ALERHLPVLLSQHR

-95 RRCPPLQQRL
+95 RRWPPLQQRL
-105 ISALELSDADS
+105 ISALELSDTDPS
-116 AQHSPALLAAVR
+116 LHSPALLAAAS
-128 ERAAELLR
+128 ERAAQLLR
-136 AANPAQILDR
+136 AADPAQILDR
-146 RPLYAYLR
+146 QPLYAYLR
-154 LLGGAAAV
+154 LLGSATAV
-162 VLFCGALFGD
+162 VLLCSALFGN
-172 DLAQAAQR
+172 DLAQAAHR

-204 IIKGEDATLQVH
+204 IIKGDDATLQVH

-230 ASAEAPYQI
+230 ASTEAPYQI

-260 FRYAIAVGDDRSPEY
+260 FHYAIAVGDDRSPEY

-295 AYSRLPDRIE
+295 AYSQLPDRIE
-305 EEGGDIQGLPG
+305 EESGDIQGLPG

-354 LQIERPG
+354 LQIERTG

-380 YAIQMREDQKP
+380 YAIQVREDQKP

-405 ESLKVLLKAEASDDF
+405 EALKVLLKAEASDDF

-425 ALVYRVNNGSEQ
+425 ALVYRVNNSPEQ

-460 NLQLS
+460 N
-465 SGRSLLPEDR
+465 LLPEDR

-508 LYSET
+508 LYSEA

-592 GSEELLDKLNH
+592 GSEELLDKLDH

-615 MQQALADLQKAA
+615 MQQALAELQKAA

-632 RILAEALKRFNEDQ
+632 QALADALKRFNEDQ

-733 QLAHRAEDIETK
+733 QLAHRAEDVENK

-755 RQMRAKSPGEAQQT
+755 RQMRAKSSGAAQQT

-803 RRAMRDLVQLSQ
+803 RHAMRDLVQLSQ
-815 RQESLFTDARAQDG
+815 RQESLFSDARAQDG
-829 STTRLSGSAELTV
+829 STTRLS
-842 EASPKSERTEVQFA
+842 SPKSELAQVQFA

-874 TLALTPNLS
+874 TLALAPNLS

-907 AHHFQRKAMRYLNET
+907 ARHPQRKAMRYLNET
-922 ALLLRESLDNL
+922 VLLLRESLDNL

-944 AMQQLLGLSEQQSH
+944 AMQQLLGLSEQQSQ

-997 RSLRGY
+997 RSLRGH
-1003 RGAQQRVQAIQDEM
+1003 RGAQQRVQAIRDEM

-1066 DQPYTGPTALPADRG
+1066 DQPYAGPTALPTDRG
-1081 QTPNLWREALRQA
+1081 QTPDLWREALRQA

>member
-21 LGLTI
+21 LGLTL
-26 CSALALGLAAGLMSV
+26 CSTLVLALAAGLV
-41 LLWVLLEALF
+41 FALLWILLEALF

-58 TGLGLL
+58 TGLGIL
-64 ALLSTGGMLAF
+64 ALLATGGALAF
-75 ALRRHLPVLLSQHR
+75 ALRRHLPVFLSQHR

-105 ISALELSDADS
+105 ISALELSGTAPS
-116 AQHSPALLAAVR
+116 LHSPALLAAAS
-128 ERAAELLR
+128 ERAAQLLR
-136 AANPAQILDR
+136 AADPAQILDR

-154 LLGGAAAV
+154 LLGGAVAV
-162 VLFCGALFGD
+162 VLLCGALFGD

-180 CAHPLTAYERPP
+180 CAHPLTTYERPP
-192 RTLITVRPGNLE
+192 RTLITVQPGDLE
-204 IIKGEDATLQVH
+204 VIKGDDATLQVH

-230 ASAEAPYQI
+230 PSAEAPYQI

-251 YTFPQVQQS
+251 YIFPQVQRS

-295 AYSRLPDRIE
+295 AYSRLPARIE

-316 TRVALEV
+316 TRVALEI
-323 TANKPLSKAALVL
+323 AASKPLSKATLVL

-348 ATARIA
+348 ATARVA
-354 LQIERPG
+354 FQIERTG
-361 AYHIDLVDRKGAT
+361 AYHIALVDRKGAT

-380 YAIQMREDQKP
+380 YAVQVREDQKP

-420 SVEEI
+420 AVEEI

-437 RRALPINPQR
+437 RRALPINPRR
-447 EVLVSH
+447 EVLISH

-460 NLQLS
+460 N
-465 SGRSLLPEDR
+465 LLPEDR

-487 VAGPQ
+487 VSGPQ

-508 LYSET
+508 LYSEA

-581 KTIDSMQDEGT
+581 KTIDSMKDEGT
-592 GSEELLDKLNH
+592 GSEELLDKLDH

-615 MQQALADLQKAA
+615 MQQALAELQKAA
-627 TDPDP
+627 TNPDP
-632 RILAEALKRFNEDQ
+632 QALADALKRFNEDQ

-712 LAEQLQELSDSTAEQ
+712 LAEQLQDLSAATAEQ

-733 QLAHRAEDIETK
+733 QLAHRAEDVESK
-745 ALSERMRQMV
+745 ALAERMRQMV
-755 RQMRAKSPGEAQQT
+755 RQMRAKSPDAAQQT

-792 AAEKD
+792 AGEKD

-815 RQESLFTDARAQDG
+815 RQESLFADARAQD
-829 STTRLSGSAELTV
+829 
-842 EASPKSERTEVQFA
+842 QFA

-874 TLALTPNLS
+874 TLALAPDMS

-893 HDAAQRLGQRDVQG
+893 HDAALRLGQRDVQR
-907 AHHFQRKAMRYLNET
+907 ARHPQRKAMRYLNET
-922 ALLLRESLDNL
+922 VLLLRESLDNL

-944 AMQQLLGLSEQQSH
+944 AMQQLLGLSEQQSQ

-971 GPSLQQQIARL
+971 SPALQRQIARL
-982 SAQQQGLMQALDEIS
+982 SAQQQGLMQALDEIA
-997 RSLRGY
+997 RSLRGH
-1003 RGAQQRVQAIQDEM
+1003 RGAQQRVQAIQEEM

-1055 FDEKRRSITAT
+1055 FDEKRRSITAD
-1066 DQPYTGPTALPADRG
+1066 DQPYAGPTALPTDRG
-1081 QTPNLWREALRQA
+1081 QTPDLWREALRQA

-1106 LRRYYDQIYQDLQT
+1106 LRRYYDQIYQDLQE
-1120 REAP
+1120 RETP

>member
-8 PLLTHLAALRRRA
+8 PLLAHLAALRRRA
-21 LGLTI
+21 LGLTL
-26 CSALALGLAAGLMSV
+26 CSTLALALAAGLV
-41 LLWVLLEALF
+41 FALLWVLLEALF

-58 TGLGLL
+58 TGLGIL
-64 ALLSTGGMLAF
+64 ALLGTGGALAF

-95 RRCPPLQQRL
+95 RRCSPLQQRL
-105 ISALELSDADS
+105 ISALELSGTDPS
-116 AQHSPALLAAVR
+116 LHSPALLAAAS
-128 ERAAELLR
+128 ERAAALLR
-136 AANPAQILDR
+136 AADPAQILDR

-154 LLGGAAAV
+154 LLGGAAAL
-162 VLFCGALFGD
+162 VLLCGALFGD

-180 CAHPLTAYERPP
+180 CAHPLTTYERPP
-192 RTLITVRPGNLE
+192 RTLIAVQPGDLE
-204 IIKGEDATLQVH
+204 VIKGDDATLQVH
-216 FAGDKPRRARIVRR
+216 FAGDKPRRALIVRR
-230 ASAEAPYQI
+230 PSAEAPYQL

-251 YTFPQVQQS
+251 YIFPQVQRS

-316 TRVALEV
+316 TRVALEI
-323 TANKPLSKAALVL
+323 AASKPLSKAALVL

-348 ATARIA
+348 TTARVA
-354 LQIERPG
+354 FQIERTG
-361 AYHIDLVDRKGAT
+361 AYHIALVDRKGAT

-380 YAIQMREDQKP
+380 YAIQVREDQKP

-437 RRALPINPQR
+437 RQALPINPQR
-447 EVLVSH
+447 EMLVSH

-460 NLQLS
+460 N
-465 SGRSLLPEDR
+465 LLPEDR

-487 VAGPQ
+487 VSGPQ

-508 LYSET
+508 LYSEA
-513 DQAQEEQLSSLEEL
+513 DQAQAEQLSSLEEL

-581 KTIDSMQDEGT
+581 KTIDSMKDEGT
-592 GSEELLDKLNH
+592 GSEELLDKLDH

-627 TDPDP
+627 SDPDP
-632 RILAEALKRFNEDQ
+632 QALADALKRFNEDQ

-712 LAEQLQELSDSTAEQ
+712 LAEQLQDLSASTAEQ

-733 QLAHRAEDIETK
+733 QLAHRAEDVENK

-755 RQMRAKSPGEAQQT
+755 RQMRAKSPDAAQQT

-774 ADLDA
+774 ADLDS

-792 AAEKD
+792 AGEKD

-815 RQESLFTDARAQDG
+815 RQEGLFADARAQD
-829 STTRLSGSAELTV
+829 
-842 EASPKSERTEVQFA
+842 QFA

-874 TLALTPNLS
+874 TLALAPDMS

-893 HDAAQRLGQRDVQG
+893 HDAALRLGQRDVQR
-907 AHHFQRKAMRYLNET
+907 ARHPQRKAMRYLNET
-922 ALLLRESLDNL
+922 VLLLRESLDNL

-944 AMQQLLGLSEQQSH
+944 AMQQLLGLSEQQSQ

-971 GPSLQQQIARL
+971 GPALQRQIARL
-982 SAQQQGLMQALDEIS
+982 SAQQQGLMQALDEIA
-997 RSLRGY
+997 RSLRGH

-1017 RDVLADLQRGRLTQ
+1017 RGVLADLQRRRLTQ

-1039 IYQRMLDASRS
+1039 LYQRMLDASRS

-1055 FDEKRRSITAT
+1055 FDEKRRSITAD
-1066 DQPYTGPTALPADRG
+1066 DQPYAGPTALPVDRG
-1081 QTPNLWREALRQA
+1081 QTPDLWREALRQA

-1106 LRRYYDQIYQDLQT
+1106 LRRYYDQIYQDLQE
-1120 REAP
+1120 RETP

>member
-1 MDHSSLS
+1 MNSTSLSSL
-8 PLLTHLAALRRRA
+8 LAHLHTLRRRA
-21 LGLTI
+21 VLLTA
-26 CSALALGLAAGLMSV
+26 CAALALALAAALGLA

-51 FLSPPWR
+51 FLAPPWR
-58 TGLGLL
+58 TGLGVL
-64 ALLSTGGMLAF
+64 ALVGTGSALAF
-75 ALRRHLPVLLSQHR
+75 FLRQHLPMLLSPHR

-95 RRCPPLQQRL
+95 RRCPPLKQRL
-105 ISALELSDADS
+105 ISALELSDADPTL
-116 AQHSPALLAAVR
+116 HSPALLATSI
-128 ERAAELLR
+128 ERAAALLR
-136 AANPAQILDR
+136 SANPTQILDR
-146 RPLYAYLR
+146 RPLYAQLR
-154 LLGGAAAV
+154 LLGVAVAAV
-162 VLFCGALFGD
+162 LLCGILWSD

-192 RTLITVRPGNLE
+192 RTLITVQPGNLE
-204 IIKGEDATLQVH
+204 VIKGDDAILQVH
-216 FAGDKPRRARIVRR
+216 FAGDKPRRARIERR
-230 ASAEAPYQI
+230 ASAQAPYQT

-251 YTFPQVQQS
+251 YTFPQVQRS

-281 PPAVKRLRLHYQYP
+281 PPAVQRLRLHYQYP
-295 AYSRLPDRIE
+295 AYSQLPDRIE

-316 TRVALEV
+316 TRVALEIA
-323 TANKPLSKAALVL
+323 ANKPLSKATLVL
-336 DDTLSLAAQLDG
+336 DDTLSITAQLDG
-348 ATARIA
+348 ATARVA
-354 LQIERPG
+354 FPIERPG
-361 AYHIDLVDRKGAT
+361 AYHIALVDRKGAT

-380 YAIQMREDQKP
+380 YAIQVRQDQKP
-391 VVAITDP
+391 AVAITAP

-425 ALVYRVNNGSEQ
+425 ALVYRVNNGPEQ
-437 RRALPINPQR
+437 RRALSITPQR

-460 NLQLS
+460 
-465 SGRSLLPEDR
+465 SLLPEDR

-487 VAGPQ
+487 VSGPQ
-492 KGQSR
+492 TGQSR

-508 LYSET
+508 LYSEA

-562 LAAEAERARAV
+562 LEAEAERARAV

-592 GSEELLDKLNH
+592 GSEELLDKLDH

-627 TDPDP
+627 SDPDP
-632 RILAEALKRFNEDQ
+632 RVLAEALKRFNEDQ

-659 LEQVRTEQQLRA
+659 LQQVRTEQQLRA

-712 LAEQLQELSDSTAEQ
+712 LAEQLQELSASTAEQ
-727 NPALSE
+727 NPALSD
-733 QLAHRAEDIETK
+733 QLAHRAEDIENK
-745 ALSERMRQMV
+745 ALAERMRQMV
-755 RQMRAKSPGEAQQT
+755 RQMRSQSPDAAQQS

-774 ADLDA
+774 ADLNA

-792 AAEKD
+792 AGEKD

-815 RQESLFTDARAQDG
+815 RQEGLFTNARA
-829 STTRLSGSAELTV
+829 
-842 EASPKSERTEVQFA
+842 EVQFA
-856 LMQGTSQ
+856 LMQGTSH
-863 VVERIAAVGRR
+863 VVERIAAVGQR
-874 TLALTPNLS
+874 TLALAPDLR
-883 ATIGYALREM
+883 ATVGYALREM
-893 HDAAQRLGQRDVQG
+893 QHAAQRLGQRDVQG

-922 ALLLRESLDNL
+922 VLLLRESLDNL
-933 AKAQTPSAFAE
+933 ANAQTPSAFAE
-944 AMQQLLGLSEQQSH
+944 AMQQLLGLSEQQSQ

-982 SAQQQGLMQALDEIS
+982 SAQQQGLMQALDELA
-997 RSLRGY
+997 RSLRGH

-1055 FDEKRRSITAT
+1055 FEEKRRSITAT
-1066 DQPYTGPTALPADRG
+1066 DQPYAGPAALPTDREH
-1081 QTPNLWREALRQA
+1081 TPDLWREALRQA

-1106 LRRYYDQIYQDLQT
+1106 LRRYYDQIYQDLQE

>member
-26 CSALALGLAAGLMSV
+26 FSALALGLAAGLMSV

-58 TGLGLL
+58 TGLGIL
-64 ALLSTGGMLAF
+64 ALLATGGVLAF
-75 ALRRHLPVLLSQHR
+75 ALKRHLPVLLSQHR

-105 ISALELSDADS
+105 ISALELSDTDPS
-116 AQHSPALLAAVR
+116 LHSPALLAAAS
-128 ERAAELLR
+128 ERAAALLR

-162 VLFCGALFGD
+162 VLLCGALFGD

-192 RTLITVRPGNLE
+192 RTLITVRPGDLE
-204 IIKGEDATLQVH
+204 IIKGDDATLQVH

-230 ASAEAPYQI
+230 ASAEVPYQI

-260 FRYAIAVGDDRSPEY
+260 FHYAIAVGDDRSPEY

-354 LQIERPG
+354 LQIERTG

-380 YAIQMREDQKP
+380 YAIQVREDQKP

-425 ALVYRVNNGSEQ
+425 ALVYRVNNSPEQ

-460 NLQLS
+460 N
-465 SGRSLLPEDR
+465 LLPEDR

-508 LYSET
+508 LYSEA
-513 DQAQEEQLSSLEEL
+513 DQTQEEQLSSLEEL

-592 GSEELLDKLNH
+592 GSEELLDKLDH

-615 MQQALADLQKAA
+615 MQQALAELQKAA

-632 RILAEALKRFNEDQ
+632 QALADALKRFNEDQ

-733 QLAHRAEDIETK
+733 QLAHRAEDVENK

-755 RQMRAKSPGEAQQT
+755 RQMRAKSPSAAQQT

-792 AAEKD
+792 AGEKD

-815 RQESLFTDARAQDG
+815 RQESLFGDARAQD
-829 STTRLSGSAELTV
+829 
-842 EASPKSERTEVQFA
+842 QFA
-856 LMQGTSQ
+856 LVQGTSQ

-874 TLALTPNLS
+874 TLALAPNLS

-907 AHHFQRKAMRYLNET
+907 ARHPQRKAMRYLNET
-922 ALLLRESLDNL
+922 VLLLRESLDNL

-944 AMQQLLGLSEQQSH
+944 AMQQLLGLSEQQSQ

-997 RSLRGY
+997 RSLRGH
-1003 RGAQQRVQAIQDEM
+1003 RGAQQRVQAIRDEV

-1066 DQPYTGPTALPADRG
+1066 DQPYAGPTALPTDRG
-1081 QTPNLWREALRQA
+1081 QTPDLWREALRQA

>member
-8 PLLTHLAALRRRA
+8 PLLAHLAALRRRA

-26 CSALALGLAAGLMSV
+26 SSALALGLAAGLMSV
-41 LLWVLLEALF
+41 LLWVLLEAF
-51 FLSPPWR
+51 FFFAPPWR
-58 TGLGLL
+58 TSLGIL
-64 ALLSTGGMLAF
+64 ALLATGGALAF
-75 ALRRHLPVLLSQHR
+75 VLRRHLPVLLSQHR

-95 RRCPPLQQRL
+95 RRCTPLQQRL

-116 AQHSPALLAAVR
+116 AQHSPALLAATS
-128 ERAAELLR
+128 ERAAQLLR
-136 AANPAQILDR
+136 TADPSQILDR

-162 VLFCGALFGD
+162 ALLCGALFGD
-172 DLAQAAQR
+172 ELAQAAQR

-192 RTLITVRPGNLE
+192 RTLITVQPGDLE
-204 IIKGEDATLQVH
+204 VIKGEDATLQVH

-251 YTFPQVQQS
+251 YTFPQIQRS

-275 EVRVID
+275 EVRVIE
-281 PPAVKRLRLHYQYP
+281 PPAVTRLRLHYQYP
-295 AYSRLPDRIE
+295 AYSQLPDRIE
-305 EEGGDIQGLPG
+305 EEGGDIEGLPG
-316 TRVALEV
+316 TRVALEIA
-323 TANKPLSKAALVL
+323 TNKPLSKATLVL
-336 DDTLSLAAQLDG
+336 DDTLSIPAQFDA
-348 ATARIA
+348 ATARVA
-354 LQIERPG
+354 FQIERPG

-380 YAIQMREDQKP
+380 YAIQMRTDQKP

-437 RRALPINPQR
+437 RLALPISPQR
-447 EVLVSH
+447 EVLISH
-453 IWDLSAA
+453 IWDLSAT
-460 NLQLS
+460 NLRLS

-487 VAGPQ
+487 VSGPQ

-508 LYSET
+508 LYSEA
-513 DQAQEEQLSSLEEL
+513 DQAQGEQLSSLEEL

-550 LSWEQKKELEST
+550 LSWEQKKELEAT
-562 LAAEAERARAV
+562 LEAEAERTRAV

-581 KTIDSMQDEGT
+581 KTIDSIKTEGT
-592 GSEELLDKLNH
+592 GSEELLDKLDH

-627 TDPDP
+627 SDPDP
-632 RILAEALKRFNEDQ
+632 QALAEALKRFNEDQ

-712 LAEQLQELSDSTAEQ
+712 LAEQLQDLSESTAEQ

-733 QLAHRAEDIETK
+733 QLAHRAEDIERK
-745 ALSERMRQMV
+745 ALAERMRQMV
-755 RQMRAKSPGEAQQT
+755 RQMRTKSPGAAQQS

-815 RQESLFTDARAQDG
+815 RQESLFADARAQD
-829 STTRLSGSAELTV
+829 
-842 EASPKSERTEVQFA
+842 QFA
-856 LMQGTSQ
+856 LLQGTSH

-874 TLALTPNLS
+874 TLALAPELS
-883 ATIGYALREM
+883 ATVGYALRDM

-907 AHHFQRKAMRYLNET
+907 ARHFQRKAMRYLNET
-922 ALLLRESLDNL
+922 VLLLRESLDNL

-944 AMQQLLGLSEQQSH
+944 AMQQLLGLSEQQSQ

-971 GPSLQQQIARL
+971 GPGLQQQIARL

-997 RSLRGY
+997 RSLRGH

-1017 RDVLADLQRGRLTQ
+1017 QDVLADLQRGRLNQ

-1066 DQPYTGPTALPADRG
+1066 DQPYAGPTASPTDRG
-1081 QTPNLWREALRQA
+1081 QTPDLWREALRQA

-1106 LRRYYDQIYQDLQT
+1106 LRRYYDQIYQDLQA

>member
-1 MDHSSLS
+1 MDHSSL
-8 PLLTHLAALRRRA
+8 PLLLAHLTALRRRA
-21 LGLTI
+21 LGLTL
-26 CSALALGLAAGLMSV
+26 CSTLVLALAAGLVSA

-58 TGLGLL
+58 TGLGIL
-64 ALLSTGGMLAF
+64 ALLATGGALAF

-105 ISALELSDADS
+105 ISALELSDTDPAI
-116 AQHSPALLAAVR
+116 HSPALLAAAS
-128 ERAAELLR
+128 ERATALLR
-136 AANPAQILDR
+136 TANPAQILDR

-154 LLGGAAAV
+154 LLGGAAAL
-162 VLFCGALFGD
+162 VLLCGALFGD

-192 RTLITVRPGNLE
+192 RTLITVQPGNLE
-204 IIKGEDATLQVH
+204 IVKGDDATLQVH

-230 ASAEAPYQI
+230 VSAESPDQI

-244 DRADSVT
+244 DRADSVA
-251 YTFPQVQQS
+251 YTFPQVQRS

-275 EVRVID
+275 EVRVIN

-316 TRVALEV
+316 TRVALEI
-323 TANKPLSKAALVL
+323 AASKPLAKATLVL
-336 DDTLSLAAQLDG
+336 DDTLSLATQLDG
-348 ATARIA
+348 ATARVA
-354 LQIERPG
+354 FQIERPG
-361 AYHIDLVDRKGAT
+361 AYYIALTDRKGAT

-380 YAIQMREDQKP
+380 YAIQVREDQKP
-391 VVAITDP
+391 EVAIVDP

-425 ALVYRVNNGSEQ
+425 ALIYRVNNGSEQ

-447 EVLVSH
+447 EVMVSY
-453 IWDLSAA
+453 IWDLSAT
-460 NLQLS
+460 N
-465 SGRSLLPEDR
+465 LLPEDR

-508 LYSET
+508 LYSEA
-513 DQAQEEQLSSLEEL
+513 DQAQGEQLSSLEEL
-527 AAEGQAHQEYIERV
+527 ATEGQAHQEYIERV

-592 GSEELLDKLNH
+592 ASKELLDKLDH

-615 MQQALADLQKAA
+615 MQQALTDLQKAA

-632 RILAEALKRFNEDQ
+632 RALADALKRFNEDQ

-701 QEGSLQRDTER
+701 QEGNLQRDTER
-712 LAEQLQELSDSTAEQ
+712 LAEQLQDLSESTAEQ

-733 QLAHRAEDIETK
+733 QLSHRAEDVESK

-755 RQMRAKSPGEAQQT
+755 RQMRAKSQSAAQQT

-792 AAEKD
+792 ADEKA

-815 RQESLFTDARAQDG
+815 RQESLLADARAQD
-829 STTRLSGSAELTV
+829 
-842 EASPKSERTEVQFA
+842 QFA
-856 LMQGTSQ
+856 LMQGTSH
-863 VVERIAAVGRR
+863 VVERIAAVGQR
-874 TLALTPNLS
+874 TLALAPDLR

-893 HDAAQRLGQRDVQG
+893 HDSAQRLGQRNAQS
-907 AHHFQRKAMRYLNET
+907 ARSPQRKAMRYLNET
-922 ALLLRESLDNL
+922 VLLLRESLDNL

-944 AMQQLLGLSEQQSH
+944 AMQQLLGLSEQQSQ

-971 GPSLQQQIARL
+971 GPGRQRQIARL
-982 SAQQQGLMQALDEIS
+982 SAQQQGLMQALDEIA
-997 RSLRGY
+997 RSLRGH
-1003 RGAQQRVQAIQDEM
+1003 RGAQQRVQAIQKEM
-1017 RDVLADLQRGRLTQ
+1017 QDVFADLQRGRLTQ

-1066 DQPYTGPTALPADRG
+1066 DQPYAGPTASPTDRG
-1081 QTPNLWREALRQA
+1081 QTPDLWREALRQA

-1106 LRRYYDQIYQDLQT
+1106 LRRYYDQIYQDLQE

>member
-1 MDHSSLS
+1 MDHSALS
-8 PLLTHLAALRRRA
+8 PLLAHLAALRRRA

-26 CSALALGLAAGLMSV
+26 FSALALGLAAGLMSV

-58 TGLGLL
+58 TGLGIL
-64 ALLSTGGMLAF
+64 AFLATGGVLAF
-75 ALRRHLPVLLSQHR
+75 ALKRHLPVLLSQHR

-116 AQHSPALLAAVR
+116 TQHSPSLLAAAS
-128 ERAAELLR
+128 ERATALLR

-154 LLGGAAAV
+154 LLGGAVAIA
-162 VLFCGALFGD
+162 LLCGALFGD

-192 RTLITVRPGNLE
+192 RTLITVQPGDLE
-204 IIKGEDATLQVH
+204 VIKGDDATLQVH
-216 FAGDKPRRARIVRR
+216 FAGDKPRRARIERR
-230 ASAEAPYQI
+230 PSAEAPYQT

-251 YTFPQVQQS
+251 YIFPQVQRS
-260 FRYAIAVGDDRSPEY
+260 FHYAIAVGDDRSPEY

-281 PPAVKRLRLHYQYP
+281 PPAVQRLRLHYQYP
-295 AYSRLPDRIE
+295 AYSQLPDRIE

-316 TRVALEV
+316 TRVAFQIE
-323 TANKPLSKAALVL
+323 ANKPLSKATLVL
-336 DDTLSLAAQLDG
+336 DDTLSIAARLDG
-348 ATARIA
+348 ATARVA
-354 LQIERPG
+354 FQIERTG
-361 AYHIDLVDRKGAT
+361 AYHIALVDRKGAT

-380 YAIQMREDQKP
+380 YAIQVREDQKP
-391 VVAITDP
+391 VVAIVDP

-425 ALVYRVNNGSEQ
+425 ALVYRVNNDSEQ
-437 RRALPINPQR
+437 RRALPISPSAELRSRR
-447 EVLVSH
+447 EVLISH

-460 NLQLS
+460 N
-465 SGRSLLPEDR
+465 LLPEDR

-508 LYSET
+508 LYSEA
-513 DQAQEEQLSSLEEL
+513 DQAQQEQLSSLDEL

-562 LAAEAERARAV
+562 LTAEAERARAV

-592 GSEELLDKLNH
+592 GSEELLDKLDH

-627 TDPDP
+627 SDPDP
-632 RILAEALKRFNEDQ
+632 RVLAEALKRFNEDQ

-733 QLAHRAEDIETK
+733 QLAHRAEDIERQ
-745 ALSERMRQMV
+745 ALAERMRQMV
-755 RQMRAKSPGEAQQT
+755 RQMRAKSPGAAQQT

-815 RQESLFTDARAQDG
+815 RQESLFADARAQD
-829 STTRLSGSAELTV
+829 
-842 EASPKSERTEVQFA
+842 QFA
-856 LMQGTSQ
+856 LMQGTSH

-874 TLALTPNLS
+874 TLALAPELS
-883 ATIGYALREM
+883 ATVGYALRDM
-893 HDAAQRLGQRDVQG
+893 QHAAQRLGQRDVQG
-907 AHHFQRKAMRYLNET
+907 ARHFQRKAMRYLNET
-922 ALLLRESLDNL
+922 VLLLRESLDNL

-944 AMQQLLGLSEQQSH
+944 AMQQLLGLSEQQSQ

-971 GPSLQQQIARL
+971 GPGLQQQIARL
-982 SAQQQGLMQALDEIS
+982 SAQQRGLMQALDEIA
-997 RSLRGY
+997 RSLRGH
-1003 RGAQQRVQAIQDEM
+1003 RGAQQRVQAIQEEM

-1031 RTRQNQER
+1031 RTRRNQER

-1066 DQPYTGPTALPADRG
+1066 DHPYAGPTTLTADRG
-1081 QTPNLWREALRQA
+1081 QTPDLWREALRQA

-1106 LRRYYDQIYQDLQT
+1106 LRRYYDQIYQDLQV

>member
-1 MDHSSLS
+1 
-8 PLLTHLAALRRRA
+8 
-21 LGLTI
+21 
-26 CSALALGLAAGLMSV
+26 
-41 LLWVLLEALF
+41 
-51 FLSPPWR
+51 
-58 TGLGLL
+58 
-64 ALLSTGGMLAF
+64 
-75 ALRRHLPVLLSQHR
+75 
-89 FALFVE
+89 
-95 RRCPPLQQRL
+95 
-105 ISALELSDADS
+105 
-116 AQHSPALLAAVR
+116 
-128 ERAAELLR
+128 
-136 AANPAQILDR
+136 
-146 RPLYAYLR
+146 
-154 LLGGAAAV
+154 
-162 VLFCGALFGD
+162 
-172 DLAQAAQR
+172 
-180 CAHPLTAYERPP
+180 
-192 RTLITVRPGNLE
+192 
-204 IIKGEDATLQVH
+204 
-216 FAGDKPRRARIVRR
+216 
-230 ASAEAPYQI
+230 
-239 EELVV
+239 
-244 DRADSVT
+244 
-251 YTFPQVQQS
+251 
-260 FRYAIAVGDDRSPEY
+260 
-275 EVRVID
+275 
-281 PPAVKRLRLHYQYP
+281 
-295 AYSRLPDRIE
+295 
-305 EEGGDIQGLPG
+305 
-316 TRVALEV
+316 
-323 TANKPLSKAALVL
+323 
-336 DDTLSLAAQLDG
+336 
-348 ATARIA
+348 
-354 LQIERPG
+354 
-361 AYHIDLVDRKGAT
+361 
-374 NRDPIR
+374 
-380 YAIQMREDQKP
+380 MREDQKP
-391 VVAITDP
+391 EVAITDP

-425 ALVYRVNNGSEQ
+425 ALVYRVNSGPEQ
-437 RRALPINPQR
+437 RLALPINPQR
-447 EVLVSH
+447 EVFISH
-453 IWDLSAA
+453 IWDLSAS
-460 NLQLS
+460 N
-465 SGRSLLPEDR
+465 LLPEDR

-497 QYVLRFPSLYE
+497 QYILRFPSLYE

-541 RRELLKSEE
+541 RRELLKSEQ

-562 LAAEAERARAV
+562 LTAEAERARAV

-592 GSEELLDKLNH
+592 GSEELLDKLDH

-632 RILAEALKRFNEDQ
+632 QALAEALKRFNEDQ

-733 QLAHRAEDIETK
+733 QLSQRSEDIERK
-745 ALSERMRQMV
+745 ALAERMRQMV
-755 RQMRAKSPGEAQQT
+755 RQMRAKSQDAAQQT

-792 AAEKD
+792 AGEKD

-815 RQESLFTDARAQDG
+815 RQESLFADARAQD
-829 STTRLSGSAELTV
+829 
-842 EASPKSERTEVQFA
+842 QFA
-856 LMQGTSQ
+856 LMQGTSH
-863 VVERIAAVGRR
+863 VVERIAAVGQR
-874 TLALTPNLS
+874 TLALAPDLR
-883 ATIGYALREM
+883 ATVGYALRDM
-893 HDAAQRLGQRDVQG
+893 QHAAQRLGQRDVQG
-907 AHHFQRKAMRYLNET
+907 ARHFQRKAMRYLNET
-922 ALLLRESLDNL
+922 VLLLRESLDNL

-944 AMQQLLGLSEQQSH
+944 AMQQLLGLSEQQSQ

-971 GPSLQQQIARL
+971 GPGLQQQIARL
-982 SAQQQGLMQALDEIS
+982 SAQQQGLMQALDEIA
-997 RSLRGY
+997 RSLRGH

-1066 DQPYTGPTALPADRG
+1066 DQPYAGPTALTADRG
-1081 QTPNLWREALRQA
+1081 QTPDLWREALRQA

-1106 LRRYYDQIYQDLQT
+1106 LRRYYDQIYQDLQA
-1120 REAP
+1120 RESP

>member
-8 PLLTHLAALRRRA
+8 PLLAHLAALRRRA

-26 CSALALGLAAGLMSV
+26 SSALALGLAAGLMSV
-41 LLWVLLEALF
+41 LLWVLLEAF
-51 FLSPPWR
+51 FFFAPPWR
-58 TGLGLL
+58 TSLGIL
-64 ALLSTGGMLAF
+64 ALLATGGALAF
-75 ALRRHLPVLLSQHR
+75 VLRRHLPVLLSQHR

-95 RRCPPLQQRL
+95 RRCTPLQQRL

-116 AQHSPALLAAVR
+116 AQHSPALLAATS
-128 ERAAELLR
+128 ERAAQLLR
-136 AANPAQILDR
+136 TADPSQILDR
-146 RPLYAYLR
+146 RPLYTYLR

-162 VLFCGALFGD
+162 ALLCGALFGD
-172 DLAQAAQR
+172 ELAQAAQR
-180 CAHPLTAYERPP
+180 CAHPLTTYERPP
-192 RTLITVRPGNLE
+192 RTLITVQPGDLE
-204 IIKGEDATLQVH
+204 VIKGEDATLQVH
-216 FAGDKPRRARIVRR
+216 FAGDKPRRARIMRR
-230 ASAEAPYQI
+230 PSAEAPYQI

-244 DRADSVT
+244 DRADSIA
-251 YTFPQVQQS
+251 YTFPQIQRS

-275 EVRVID
+275 EVRVIE
-281 PPAVKRLRLHYQYP
+281 PPAVTRLRLHYQYP
-295 AYSRLPDRIE
+295 AYSQLPDRIE
-305 EEGGDIQGLPG
+305 EEGGDIEGLPG
-316 TRVALEV
+316 TRVALEIA
-323 TANKPLSKAALVL
+323 TNKPLSKATLVL
-336 DDTLSLAAQLDG
+336 DDTLSIPAQLDA
-348 ATARIA
+348 ATARVA
-354 LQIERPG
+354 FQIERPG
-361 AYHIDLVDRKGAT
+361 AYHIALVDRKGAT

-380 YAIQMREDQKP
+380 YAIQMRADQKP
-391 VVAITDP
+391 EVAITDP

-437 RRALPINPQR
+437 RLALPISPQR

-453 IWDLSAA
+453 IWDLSAT
-460 NLQLS
+460 NLRLS

-508 LYSET
+508 LYSEA
-513 DQAQEEQLSSLEEL
+513 DQAQGEQLSSLEEL

-550 LSWEQKKELEST
+550 LSWEQKKELEAT
-562 LAAEAERARAV
+562 LEAEAERTRAV

-581 KTIDSMQDEGT
+581 KTIDSMKTEGT
-592 GSEELLDKLNH
+592 GSEELLDKLDH

-632 RILAEALKRFNEDQ
+632 QALADALKRFNEDQ

-712 LAEQLQELSDSTAEQ
+712 LAEQLQDLSESTAEQ
-727 NPALSE
+727 NPALAE
-733 QLAHRAEDIETK
+733 QLSQRAEDIERK
-745 ALSERMRQMV
+745 ALAERMRQMV
-755 RQMRAKSPGEAQQT
+755 RQMRAKSPGAAQQS

-815 RQESLFTDARAQDG
+815 RQESLFADARAQD
-829 STTRLSGSAELTV
+829 
-842 EASPKSERTEVQFA
+842 QFA
-856 LMQGTSQ
+856 LLQGTGQ

-874 TLALTPNLS
+874 TLALAPELS
-883 ATIGYALREM
+883 ATVGYALRDM

-907 AHHFQRKAMRYLNET
+907 ARHFQRKAMRYLNET
-922 ALLLRESLDNL
+922 VLLLRESLDNL
-933 AKAQTPSAFAE
+933 DKAQTPSAFAE
-944 AMQQLLGLSEQQSH
+944 AMQQLLGLSEQQSQ

-971 GPSLQQQIARL
+971 GPGLQQQIARL
-982 SAQQQGLMQALDEIS
+982 SAQQQGLMQALDEIA
-997 RSLRGY
+997 RSLRGH
-1003 RGAQQRVQAIQDEM
+1003 RGAQQRVQAIQEEM
-1017 RDVLADLQRGRLTQ
+1017 RDVLADLQRGRLNQ

-1066 DQPYTGPTALPADRG
+1066 DQPYAGPTASPTDRG
-1081 QTPNLWREALRQA
+1081 QTPDLWREALRQA

-1106 LRRYYDQIYQDLQT
+1106 LRRYYDQIYQDLQA

>member
-1 MDHSSLS
+1 MDYSSLS

-21 LGLTI
+21 LSLTI

-58 TGLGLL
+58 TGLGIL
-64 ALLSTGGMLAF
+64 ALLATGGVLAF
-75 ALRRHLPVLLSQHR
+75 ALKRHLPVLLSQHR

-105 ISALELSDADS
+105 ISALELSDTDPS
-116 AQHSPALLAAVR
+116 LHSPALLAAAS
-128 ERAAELLR
+128 ERAAALLR

-154 LLGGAAAV
+154 LLGGAVAV
-162 VLFCGALFGD
+162 VLLCGALFGD

-216 FAGDKPRRARIVRR
+216 FAGDKPRRARIERR
-230 ASAEAPYQI
+230 PSAEAPYQT

-260 FRYAIAVGDDRSPEY
+260 FHYAIAVGDDRSPEY

-380 YAIQMREDQKP
+380 YAIQVREDQKP

-425 ALVYRVNNGSEQ
+425 VLVYRVNNGSEQ

-460 NLQLS
+460 N
-465 SGRSLLPEDR
+465 LLPEDR

-508 LYSET
+508 LYSEA
-513 DQAQEEQLSSLEEL
+513 DQAQEEQLSSLDEL

-592 GSEELLDKLNH
+592 GSEELLDKLDH

-615 MQQALADLQKAA
+615 MQQALAELQKAA

-632 RILAEALKRFNEDQ
+632 RVLAEALKRFNEDQ

-733 QLAHRAEDIETK
+733 QLAHRAEDVETK

-755 RQMRAKSPGEAQQT
+755 RQMRAKSPSAAQQT

-792 AAEKD
+792 AGEKD

-815 RQESLFTDARAQDG
+815 RQESLFGDARAQD
-829 STTRLSGSAELTV
+829 
-842 EASPKSERTEVQFA
+842 QFA
-856 LMQGTSQ
+856 LMQGTSH

-874 TLALTPNLS
+874 TLALAPNLS

-907 AHHFQRKAMRYLNET
+907 ARHPQRKAMRYLNET
-922 ALLLRESLDNL
+922 VLLLRESLDNL

-944 AMQQLLGLSEQQSH
+944 AMQQLLGLSEQQSQ

-997 RSLRGY
+997 RSLRGH
-1003 RGAQQRVQAIQDEM
+1003 RGAQQRVQAIRDEV

-1066 DQPYTGPTALPADRG
+1066 DQPYAGPTALPTDRG
-1081 QTPNLWREALRQA
+1081 QTPDLWREALRQA

>member
-1 MDHSSLS
+1 MDHSALS

-26 CSALALGLAAGLMSV
+26 FSALALGLAAGLMSV

-58 TGLGLL
+58 TGLGIL
-64 ALLSTGGMLAF
+64 AFLATGGVLAF
-75 ALRRHLPVLLSQHR
+75 ALKRHLPVLLSQHR

-105 ISALELSDADS
+105 ISALELSGTDPS
-116 AQHSPALLAAVR
+116 LHSPSLLAAAS
-128 ERAAELLR
+128 ERATALLR

-154 LLGGAAAV
+154 LLGGAVAIA
-162 VLFCGALFGD
+162 LLCGALFGD

-192 RTLITVRPGNLE
+192 RTLITVQPGDLE
-204 IIKGEDATLQVH
+204 VIKGDDATLQVH
-216 FAGDKPRRARIVRR
+216 FAGDKPRRARIERR
-230 ASAEAPYQI
+230 PSAEAPYQT

-244 DRADSVT
+244 DRADSVA
-251 YTFPQVQQS
+251 YTFPQVQRS

-295 AYSRLPDRIE
+295 AYSQLPDRIE

-316 TRVALEV
+316 TRVALEIA
-323 TANKPLSKAALVL
+323 ANKPLSKATLVL
-336 DDTLSLAAQLDG
+336 DDTLSIAARLDG
-348 ATARIA
+348 STARVA
-354 LQIERPG
+354 FQIERTG
-361 AYHIDLVDRKGAT
+361 AYHIALVDRKGAT

-380 YAIQMREDQKP
+380 YAIQVREDQKP
-391 VVAITDP
+391 VVAIVDP

-437 RRALPINPQR
+437 RRALPISPSAELRSKPQR
-447 EVLVSH
+447 EVLISH

-460 NLQLS
+460 N
-465 SGRSLLPEDR
+465 LLPEDR

-508 LYSET
+508 LYSEA
-513 DQAQEEQLSSLEEL
+513 DQAQEEQLSSLDEL

-592 GSEELLDKLNH
+592 GSEELLDKLDH

-627 TDPDP
+627 SDPDP
-632 RILAEALKRFNEDQ
+632 RVLAEALKRFNEDQ

-733 QLAHRAEDIETK
+733 QLAHRAEDIERQ
-745 ALSERMRQMV
+745 ALAERMRQMV
-755 RQMRAKSPGEAQQT
+755 RQMRAKSPGAAQQS

-792 AAEKD
+792 AGEKD

-815 RQESLFTDARAQDG
+815 RQESLFADARAQD
-829 STTRLSGSAELTV
+829 
-842 EASPKSERTEVQFA
+842 QFA
-856 LMQGTSQ
+856 LMQGTSH

-874 TLALTPNLS
+874 TLALAPDLR
-883 ATIGYALREM
+883 ATVGYALRDM
-893 HDAAQRLGQRDVQG
+893 HARSPAPRPARCARSAPFPAQGHALSQRDRAPPAREPRQPRQG
-907 AHHFQRKAMRYLNET
+907 ADPFGLCRGHAAATRPLRT
-922 ALLLRESLDNL
+922 AEPT
-933 AKAQTPSAFAE
+933 Q
-944 AMQQLLGLSEQQSH
+944 
-958 LNQASE
+958 
-964 QAMGQMP
+964 
-971 GPSLQQQIARL
+971 PSLRAGHGPDAGTWAPAANRAPQRPTARPHAGARRDRPL
-982 SAQQQGLMQALDEIS
+982 AA
-997 RSLRGY
+997 RAP
-1003 RGAQQRVQAIQDEM
+1003 RGATARASHPG
-1017 RDVLADLQRGRLTQ
+1017 RDAGRARRLAAR
-1031 RTRQNQER
+1031 
-1039 IYQRMLDASRS
+1039 AA
-1050 IHSRG
+1050 HSAHAAKSG
-1055 FDEKRRSITAT
+1055 AH
-1066 DQPYTGPTALPADRG
+1066 LPAHAR
-1081 QTPNLWREALRQA
+1081 RQP
-1094 LAGPYPEEYRAL
+1094 LHPQPRL
-1106 LRRYYDQIYQDLQT
+1106 
-1120 REAP
+1120 

>member
-26 CSALALGLAAGLMSV
+26 FSALALGLAAGLMSV

-51 FLSPPWR
+51 FFSPPWR
-58 TGLGLL
+58 TGLGIL
-64 ALLSTGGMLAF
+64 ALLATGGVLAF
-75 ALRRHLPVLLSQHR
+75 ALKRHLPVLLSQHR

-105 ISALELSDADS
+105 ISALELSDTDPS
-116 AQHSPALLAAVR
+116 LHSPALLAAAS
-128 ERAAELLR
+128 ERAAALLR

-146 RPLYAYLR
+146 QPLYAYLR

-162 VLFCGALFGD
+162 ALFCGALFGN
-172 DLAQAAQR
+172 DLAQAAHR

-192 RTLITVRPGNLE
+192 RTLITVQPGDLE
-204 IIKGEDATLQVH
+204 IIKGDDATLQVH

-260 FRYAIAVGDDRSPEY
+260 FHYAIAVGDDRSPEY
-275 EVRVID
+275 EVHVID

-295 AYSRLPDRIE
+295 AYSQLPDRIE

-354 LQIERPG
+354 LQIERTG

-374 NRDPIR
+374 NRNPIR
-380 YAIQMREDQKP
+380 YAIQVREDQKP

-405 ESLKVLLKAEASDDF
+405 ESLKVLLKAEANDDF

-425 ALVYRVNNGSEQ
+425 ALVYRVNNSPEQ
-437 RRALPINPQR
+437 RQALPINPQR

-460 NLQLS
+460 N
-465 SGRSLLPEDR
+465 LLPEDR

-508 LYSET
+508 LYAEA

-562 LAAEAERARAV
+562 FAAEAERARAV

-592 GSEELLDKLNH
+592 GSEELLDKLDH

-615 MQQALADLQKAA
+615 MQQALAELQKAA

-632 RILAEALKRFNEDQ
+632 QALADALKRFNEDQ

-686 NRELADGQSGLRQQL
+686 NRELADGQNGLRQQL

-733 QLAHRAEDIETK
+733 QLAHRAEDIANK

-755 RQMRAKSPGEAQQT
+755 RQMRAKSPGAAQQT

-792 AAEKD
+792 AGEKD

-815 RQESLFTDARAQDG
+815 RQESLFADARAQD
-829 STTRLSGSAELTV
+829 
-842 EASPKSERTEVQFA
+842 QFA

-863 VVERIAAVGRR
+863 VVEHIAAVGRR
-874 TLALTPNLS
+874 TLALAPNLS

-893 HDAAQRLGQRDVQG
+893 HGAAQRLGQRDVQG
-907 AHHFQRKAMRYLNET
+907 ARHPQRKAMRYLNET
-922 ALLLRESLDNL
+922 VLLLRESLDNL

-944 AMQQLLGLSEQQSH
+944 AMQQLLGLSEQQSQ

-964 QAMGQMP
+964 QAMGQSQMS

-982 SAQQQGLMQALDEIS
+982 SAQQQGLMQALDEIAH
-997 RSLRGY
+997 SLRGH

-1066 DQPYTGPTALPADRG
+1066 DQPYAGPTALPTDRG
-1081 QTPNLWREALRQA
+1081 QTPDLWREALRQA

>member
-41 LLWVLLEALF
+41 LLWILLEALF

-58 TGLGLL
+58 TGLGIL
-64 ALLSTGGMLAF
+64 ALLATGGVLAF
-75 ALRRHLPVLLSQHR
+75 ALKRHLPVLLSQHR

-105 ISALELSDADS
+105 ISALELSDTDPS
-116 AQHSPALLAAVR
+116 LHSPALLAAAS
-128 ERAAELLR
+128 ERAAALLR

-154 LLGGAAAV
+154 LLGSATAV
-162 VLFCGALFGD
+162 VLLCGALFGN
-172 DLAQAAQR
+172 DLAQAAHR

-204 IIKGEDATLQVH
+204 IIKGDDATLQVH

-260 FRYAIAVGDDRSPEY
+260 FHYAIAVGDDRSPEY
-275 EVRVID
+275 EVHVID

-295 AYSRLPDRIE
+295 AYSQLPDRIE
-305 EEGGDIQGLPG
+305 EESGDIQGLPG

-354 LQIERPG
+354 LQIERTG

-380 YAIQMREDQKP
+380 YAIQVREDQKP

-405 ESLKVLLKAEASDDF
+405 EALKVLLKAEASDDF

-425 ALVYRVNNGSEQ
+425 ALVYRVNNSPEQ

-460 NLQLS
+460 N
-465 SGRSLLPEDR
+465 LLPEDR

-508 LYSET
+508 LYSEA

-592 GSEELLDKLNH
+592 GSEELLDKLDH

-615 MQQALADLQKAA
+615 MQQALAELQKAA

-632 RILAEALKRFNEDQ
+632 QALADALKRFNEDQ

-733 QLAHRAEDIETK
+733 QLAHRAEDIANK

-755 RQMRAKSPGEAQQT
+755 RQMRAKSPGAAQQT

-792 AAEKD
+792 AGEKD

-803 RRAMRDLVQLSQ
+803 RRATRDLVQLSQ
-815 RQESLFTDARAQDG
+815 RQESLFGDARAQD
-829 STTRLSGSAELTV
+829 
-842 EASPKSERTEVQFA
+842 QFA

-863 VVERIAAVGRR
+863 VVEHIAAVGRR
-874 TLALTPNLS
+874 TLALAPNLS

-893 HDAAQRLGQRDVQG
+893 HGAAQRLGQRDVQG
-907 AHHFQRKAMRYLNET
+907 ARHPQRKAMRYLNET
-922 ALLLRESLDNL
+922 VLLLRESLDNL

-944 AMQQLLGLSEQQSH
+944 AMQQLLGLSEQQSQ

-964 QAMGQMP
+964 QAMGQSQMS

-982 SAQQQGLMQALDEIS
+982 SAQQQGLMQALDEIAH
-997 RSLRGY
+997 SLRGH

-1066 DQPYTGPTALPADRG
+1066 DQPYAGPTALPTDRG
-1081 QTPNLWREALRQA
+1081 QTPDLWREALRQA

>member
-1 MDHSSLS
+1 MDYSSLS

-21 LGLTI
+21 LSLTI

-58 TGLGLL
+58 TGLGIL
-64 ALLSTGGMLAF
+64 ALLATGGVLAF
-75 ALRRHLPVLLSQHR
+75 ALKRHLPVLLSQHR

-105 ISALELSDADS
+105 ISALELSDTDPS
-116 AQHSPALLAAVR
+116 LHSPALLAAAS
-128 ERAAELLR
+128 ERAAALLR

-154 LLGGAAAV
+154 LLGGAVAV
-162 VLFCGALFGD
+162 VLLCGALFGD

-260 FRYAIAVGDDRSPEY
+260 FHYAIAVGDDRSPEY

-336 DDTLSLAAQLDG
+336 DDTLSIAAQLDG

-380 YAIQMREDQKP
+380 YAIQVREDQKP

-425 ALVYRVNNGSEQ
+425 ALVYRVNNSPEQ
-437 RRALPINPQR
+437 RLALPINPQR
-447 EVLVSH
+447 EVLISH

-460 NLQLS
+460 N
-465 SGRSLLPEDR
+465 LLPEDR

-487 VAGPQ
+487 VASPQ

-508 LYSET
+508 LYSEA
-513 DQAQEEQLSSLEEL
+513 DQTQEEQLSSLEEL

-592 GSEELLDKLNH
+592 GSEELLDKLDH

-615 MQQALADLQKAA
+615 MQQALAELQKAA

-632 RILAEALKRFNEDQ
+632 QALADALKRFNEDQ

-733 QLAHRAEDIETK
+733 QLAHRAEDVENK

-755 RQMRAKSPGEAQQT
+755 RQMRAKSPSAAQQT

-792 AAEKD
+792 AGEKD

-803 RRAMRDLVQLSQ
+803 RRATRDLVQLSQ
-815 RQESLFTDARAQDG
+815 RQESLFGEARAQD
-829 STTRLSGSAELTV
+829 
-842 EASPKSERTEVQFA
+842 QFA
-856 LMQGTSQ
+856 LVQGTSQ

-874 TLALTPNLS
+874 TLALAPNLS

-907 AHHFQRKAMRYLNET
+907 ARHPQRKAMRYLNET
-922 ALLLRESLDNL
+922 VLLLRESLDNL

-944 AMQQLLGLSEQQSH
+944 AMQQLLGLSEQQSL

-997 RSLRGY
+997 RSLRGH
-1003 RGAQQRVQAIQDEM
+1003 RGAQQRVQAIRDEV

-1066 DQPYTGPTALPADRG
+1066 DQPYAGPTALPTDRG
-1081 QTPNLWREALRQA
+1081 QTPDLWREALRQA

>member
-1 MDHSSLS
+1 MDHSSL
-8 PLLTHLAALRRRA
+8 PPFLTHLAALRRRA

-26 CSALALGLAAGLMSV
+26 FSALALGLAAGLMSV

-58 TGLGLL
+58 TGLGIL
-64 ALLSTGGMLAF
+64 ALLATGGVLAF
-75 ALRRHLPVLLSQHR
+75 ALKRHLPVLLSQHR

-95 RRCPPLQQRL
+95 RRCTPLQQRL

-116 AQHSPALLAAVR
+116 AQHSPALLAAAS
-128 ERAAELLR
+128 ERAAQLLR
-136 AANPAQILDR
+136 TADPSQILDR

-154 LLGGAAAV
+154 LLGGAAAIA
-162 VLFCGALFGD
+162 LLCGTLFGN

-192 RTLITVRPGNLE
+192 RTLITVQPGDLE
-204 IIKGEDATLQVH
+204 VIKGEDASLQVH

-260 FRYAIAVGDDRSPEY
+260 FHYAIAVGDDRSPEY

-354 LQIERPG
+354 LQIERTG

-380 YAIQMREDQKP
+380 YAIQVREDQKP

-425 ALVYRVNNGSEQ
+425 ALVYRVNNSPEQ
-437 RRALPINPQR
+437 RRALPINPSAELRSKPQR
-447 EVLVSH
+447 EVLASH

-460 NLQLS
+460 N
-465 SGRSLLPEDR
+465 LLPEDR

-508 LYSET
+508 LYAEA

-592 GSEELLDKLNH
+592 GSEELLDKLDH

-615 MQQALADLQKAA
+615 MQQALAELQKAA

-632 RILAEALKRFNEDQ
+632 QALADALKRFNEDQ

-733 QLAHRAEDIETK
+733 QLAHRAEDVENK

-755 RQMRAKSPGEAQQT
+755 RQMRAKSSGAAQQT

-792 AAEKD
+792 AGEKD

-815 RQESLFTDARAQDG
+815 RQESLFGEARAQD
-829 STTRLSGSAELTV
+829 
-842 EASPKSERTEVQFA
+842 QFA
-856 LMQGTSQ
+856 LVQGTSQ
-863 VVERIAAVGRR
+863 VVEHIAAVGRR
-874 TLALTPNLS
+874 TLALAPNLS

-893 HDAAQRLGQRDVQG
+893 HGAAQRLGQRDVQG
-907 AHHFQRKAMRYLNET
+907 ARHPQRKAMRYLNET
-922 ALLLRESLDNL
+922 VLLLRKSLDNL

-944 AMQQLLGLSEQQSH
+944 AMQQLLGLSEQQSQ

-997 RSLRGY
+997 RSLRGH
-1003 RGAQQRVQAIQDEM
+1003 RGAQQRVQAIRDEM

-1066 DQPYTGPTALPADRG
+1066 DQPYAGPTALPTDRG
-1081 QTPNLWREALRQA
+1081 QTPDLWREALHRA

>member
-1 MDHSSLS
+1 MDYSSLP

-26 CSALALGLAAGLMSV
+26 FSALALGLAAGLMSV

-51 FLSPPWR
+51 FFSPPWR
-58 TGLGLL
+58 TGLGIL
-64 ALLSTGGMLAF
+64 ALLATGGTLAF
-75 ALRRHLPVLLSQHR
+75 ALKRHLPVLLSQHR

-105 ISALELSDADS
+105 ISALELSDTDPS
-116 AQHSPALLAAVR
+116 LHSPALLAAAS
-128 ERAAELLR
+128 ERAAALLR

-146 RPLYAYLR
+146 QPLYAYLR
-154 LLGGAAAV
+154 LLGSATAV
-162 VLFCGALFGD
+162 VLLCGALFGN

-216 FAGDKPRRARIVRR
+216 FAGDKPRRARIARR

-251 YTFPQVQQS
+251 YTFPQVQRS
-260 FRYAIAVGDDRSPEY
+260 FHYAIAVGDDRSPEY

-295 AYSRLPDRIE
+295 AYSQLPDRIE
-305 EEGGDIQGLPG
+305 EESGDIQGLPG
-316 TRVALEV
+316 TRVALEI

-354 LQIERPG
+354 LQIERTG

-380 YAIQMREDQKP
+380 YAIQVREDQKP

-405 ESLKVLLKAEASDDF
+405 EALKVLLKAEASDDF

-425 ALVYRVNNGSEQ
+425 ALVYRVNNSPEQ
-437 RRALPINPQR
+437 RQVLSINPQR
-447 EVLVSH
+447 EVLVSY

-460 NLQLS
+460 N
-465 SGRSLLPEDR
+465 LLPEDR

-508 LYSET
+508 LYAEA

-592 GSEELLDKLNH
+592 GSEELLDKLDH

-615 MQQALADLQKAA
+615 MQQALAELQKAA

-632 RILAEALKRFNEDQ
+632 QALADALKRFNEDQ

-671 IVEQAAELARRQSQI
+671 IVEQAEELARRQSQI

-712 LAEQLQELSDSTAEQ
+712 LAEQLQELSASTAEQ

-733 QLAHRAEDIETK
+733 QLAHRAEDVENK
-745 ALSERMRQMV
+745 ALAERMRQMV
-755 RQMRAKSPGEAQQT
+755 RQMRAKSPSAAQQT

-815 RQESLFTDARAQDG
+815 RQESLFGNARAEDG
-829 STTRLSGSAELTV
+829 STEL
-842 EASPKSERTEVQFA
+842 AQVQFA

-874 TLALTPNLS
+874 TLALAPNLS

-907 AHHFQRKAMRYLNET
+907 ARHPQRKAMRYLNET
-922 ALLLRESLDNL
+922 VLLLRESLDNL

-944 AMQQLLGLSEQQSH
+944 AMQQLLGLSEQQSQ

-964 QAMGQMP
+964 QAMGRMP

-997 RSLRGY
+997 RSLRGH
-1003 RGAQQRVQAIQDEM
+1003 RGAQQRVQVIQDEM

-1066 DQPYTGPTALPADRG
+1066 DQPYAGPTALPTDRG
-1081 QTPNLWREALRQA
+1081 QTPDLWREALRQA

-1106 LRRYYDQIYQDLQT
+1106 LRRYYDQIYQDLQA

>member
-8 PLLTHLAALRRRA
+8 PLLALLAALRRRA
-21 LGLTI
+21 LGLTL
-26 CSALALGLAAGLMSV
+26 CSTLALALAAGLV
-41 LLWVLLEALF
+41 FALLWVLLEALF
-51 FLSPPWR
+51 FFSPPWR
-58 TGLGLL
+58 TGLGIL
-64 ALLSTGGMLAF
+64 ALLATGGALAF
-75 ALRRHLPVLLSQHR
+75 ALRRHLPVILSQHR

-105 ISALELSDADS
+105 ISALELSDADP
-116 AQHSPALLAAVR
+116 AIHSPALLAAAS
-128 ERAAELLR
+128 ERATALLR

-162 VLFCGALFGD
+162 ALLCGALFGD

-192 RTLITVRPGNLE
+192 RTLITIQPGNLE
-204 IIKGEDATLQVH
+204 IIKGDDATLQVH
-216 FAGDKPRRARIVRR
+216 FAGDKPRRARITRR

-251 YTFPQVQQS
+251 YTFPQVQRS

-323 TANKPLSKAALVL
+323 TANKPLSKAALVR
-336 DDTLSLAAQLDG
+336 DDTLSLAAQLDV
-348 ATARIA
+348 ATARVA
-354 LQIERPG
+354 FQIERPG
-361 AYHIDLVDRKGAT
+361 AYHIALTDRKGAT

-380 YAIQMREDQKP
+380 YAIQVREDQKP

-420 SVEEI
+420 SVEKI
-425 ALVYRVNNGSEQ
+425 ALVYQVNNSSEQ
-437 RRALPINPQR
+437 RRTLPINPQR

-460 NLQLS
+460 NL
-465 SGRSLLPEDR
+465 LPEDR

-487 VAGPQ
+487 VSGPQ

-508 LYSET
+508 LYAEA

-592 GSEELLDKLNH
+592 GSEELLDKLDH

-632 RILAEALKRFNEDQ
+632 QALADALKRFNEDQ

-686 NRELADGQSGLRQQL
+686 NRELAAGQSGLRQQL

-733 QLAHRAEDIETK
+733 QLAHRAEDVESK
-745 ALSERMRQMV
+745 ALAERMRQMV
-755 RQMRAKSPGEAQQT
+755 RQMRAKSPSAAQQT

-779 LAEDLQQMQDEYL
+779 LAEDLQQLQDEYL
-792 AAEKD
+792 AGEKD

-815 RQESLFTDARAQDG
+815 RQESLFAEARAQD
-829 STTRLSGSAELTV
+829 
-842 EASPKSERTEVQFA
+842 QFA

-863 VVERIAAVGRR
+863 VVERIATVGRR
-874 TLALTPNLS
+874 TLALAPNLS

-907 AHHFQRKAMRYLNET
+907 ARHPQRKAMRYLNET
-922 ALLLRESLDNL
+922 VLLLRESLDNL

-944 AMQQLLGLSEQQSH
+944 AMQQLLGLSEQQSQ

-971 GPSLQQQIARL
+971 GPALQQQIARL
-982 SAQQQGLMQALDEIS
+982 SAQQQGLMQALDEIA
-997 RSLRGY
+997 RSLRGH

-1017 RDVLADLQRGRLTQ
+1017 RDVLADLQRGRLNH

-1039 IYQRMLDASRS
+1039 LYQRMLDASRS

-1066 DQPYTGPTALPADRG
+1066 DQPYAGPTALPAVRG
-1081 QTPNLWREALRQA
+1081 QTPDLWREALRQA

>member
-58 TGLGLL
+58 TGLGIL
-64 ALLSTGGMLAF
+64 ALLATGGVLAF
-75 ALRRHLPVLLSQHR
+75 ALKRHLPVLLSQHR

-105 ISALELSDADS
+105 ISALELSSTDPS
-116 AQHSPALLAAVR
+116 LHSPALLAATS
-128 ERAAELLR
+128 ERAAALLR

-154 LLGGAAAV
+154 LLGGATAV
-162 VLFCGALFGD
+162 VLLCGALFGD

-180 CAHPLTAYERPP
+180 CTHPLTAYERPP

-204 IIKGEDATLQVH
+204 IIKGDDATLQVH

-251 YTFPQVQQS
+251 YTFPQVQRS
-260 FRYAIAVGDDRSPEY
+260 FHYAIAVGDDRSPEY

-295 AYSRLPDRIE
+295 AYSQLPDRIE

-354 LQIERPG
+354 LQIERSG
-361 AYHIDLVDRKGAT
+361 AYHIALVDRKGAT

-380 YAIQMREDQKP
+380 YAIQVREDQKP
-391 VVAITDP
+391 VIAITDP

-425 ALVYRVNNGSEQ
+425 ALVYRVNNSPEQ

-460 NLQLS
+460 N
-465 SGRSLLPEDR
+465 LLPEDR

-508 LYSET
+508 LYSEA

-592 GSEELLDKLNH
+592 GSEELLDKLDH

-627 TDPDP
+627 SNPDP
-632 RILAEALKRFNEDQ
+632 RVLAEALKRFNEDQ

-733 QLAHRAEDIETK
+733 QLAHRAEDVENK

-755 RQMRAKSPGEAQQT
+755 RQMRAKSPSAAQQT

-779 LAEDLQQMQDEYL
+779 LAEDLQQMQNEYL
-792 AAEKD
+792 AGEKD

-803 RRAMRDLVQLSQ
+803 RRATRDLVQLSQ
-815 RQESLFTDARAQDG
+815 RQESLFGNARAQD
-829 STTRLSGSAELTV
+829 
-842 EASPKSERTEVQFA
+842 QFA

-863 VVERIAAVGRR
+863 VVEHIAAVGRR
-874 TLALTPNLS
+874 TLALAPNLS

-907 AHHFQRKAMRYLNET
+907 ARHPQRKAMRYLNET
-922 ALLLRESLDNL
+922 VLLLRESLDNL

-944 AMQQLLGLSEQQSH
+944 AMQQLLGLSEQQSQ

-997 RSLRGY
+997 RSLRGH
-1003 RGAQQRVQAIQDEM
+1003 RGAQQRVQAIRDEM
-1017 RDVLADLQRGRLTQ
+1017 RDVLTDLQRGRLTQ

-1066 DQPYTGPTALPADRG
+1066 DQPYAGPTALPTDRG
-1081 QTPNLWREALRQA
+1081 QPPDLWREALRQA